1 MAVFI
6 STTPRNGLNPAH
18 WHTDCANFEDGYELD
33 QCMAM
38 KWGVDQVVIKA
49 IVLVILF
56 QVSYGLPLIE
66 SGHEEGSLL
75 PNEDIVEKKEAPPWF
90 NYLQTPVW
98 GQFGQNSERVPVNID
113 HGPDGGSVDGQ
124 PSLAT
129 SLGTINNPV
138 VDWSY
143 GTYTLGND
151 ALSTPVASLHNQIV
165 VESGAEDRCG
175 ADSLFSFIVQTGSND
190 RSYLRIIDGDDSDLA
205 WELDL
210 GETELIKTSPVLTD
224 VNNDGK
230 IEVIVGYDDA
240 SGSLNLRAYSPILN
254 CGLTGWSPGGTHLDE
269 LLWSWSDPDLAIS
282 RPSPSP
288 SISISGHRPT
298 TQLLL
303 ADTDHDGVDEILMS
317 VWNQANEEINVLAMD
332 LGTTPPTSPIWAA
345 SLDQGSHPSDP
356 AYVKTDPST
365 GYVLITTTDSST
377 GAVWLWKL
385 DGANGNEAWSPR
397 SMGNTDGDSNV
408 PHVRMPGPVVANLD
422 SDAALEVVVTIPTD
436 LGGTGNADG
445 AEYRALEVTDG
456 QTELWSVNAIDG
468 YADAPPLPVDSDG
481 DGVSDYLCWVT
492 WTMTS
497 EGLTQER
504 SGFTGCHNVN
514 QTIPTMEWSRTLDLV
529 NSDGVLNDEVAV
541 APPAILNVDG
551 QGAPELLVGYGRG
564 LHAFDGDTGSPA
576 GADSNWTQ
584 PIEMPHRTW
593 SEIVLADLNGDASYD
608 ALLGTASV
616 SNGIVDVRPLQDGR
630 AMIFDP
636 SEPDPGEDVLIT
648 AFLENSGNI
657 ATDGEFDAVLY
668 ADGTEINRFRSP
680 SLDPVAP
687 SGTGSDVSF
696 QTSWSGGLGNHEF
709 RLVLDP
715 MKNLTQAREDNDAYE
730 TTLSILPPFNATI
743 SIPSTPTRV
752 DPGGYSEVS
761 PNIISTGRESGTW
774 TLSIDGSGLPQGW
787 SWEDETPGGLQSI
800 TIGVGQSWSPVIK
813 ISAPATATGD
823 EEGRLTLTLA
833 LESDPNVTVVGVLP
847 VEANRTRGLSI
858 LGPEGLP
865 ESEGSGF
872 SGSMA
877 MAWIMVEN
885 LGNAVESQVLRT
897 WSSTEWGD
905 DLKLYDSVTGDEI
918 IGMSLEPFSKIELF
932 ASLEVPLGSQ
942 YGENVSTTLELC
954 VGQGEDLTCDDIT
967 LKFISASITIDP
979 PHRRMVPGHANYTI
993 RATIPQGTD
1002 SMNWSI
1008 SDLGMSLPG
1017 WSWSSSDSN
1026 LSIIGDKIQITGLSG
1041 TVTEAVLELEHDI
1054 ALQYVQPGFF
1064 LFRGLSDDSSEGLIS
1079 FSIEILQQHDA
1090 SLEMANPGDSNAMSN
1105 EVGVPFNSV
1114 LKMRNPGNGPD
1125 QYSLSWGAVF
1135 QDDGGAVDIDVIL
1148 ALESASLSP
1157 GELQTVPVSITLR
1170 EGTEAQRPIL
1180 ITITMVS
1187 ILNGDTVDSVAYTIS
1202 AIQDRSWSIQEITS
1216 DGQDVMNKSK
1226 LADPGSMIHLRIL
1239 AGNQG
1244 NYPDN
1249 ASLSVVTTLDGSI
1262 VDGLISPPEQTGTV
1276 STGGIAFIN
1285 TTLSIPSNLNNGSII
1300 HLTFN
1305 LIAGDGA
1312 LMASASL
1319 DYEIT
1324 RRSAWGATFGGA
1336 DLEIPL
1342 SGSLLAIDL
1351 IQLGNA
1357 ASTPYIS
1364 TQIVGQKGWIVEP
1377 PVDLGE
1383 MTPGEIRRV
1392 LLNVTPPENAVH
1404 SLTVDLILRIR
1415 DFDGAGLTEIS
1426 IPTRVEASRS
1436 FELDGNDVWH
1446 VTNDGGFPL
1455 AWIQNTGNAAT
1466 SINLSIIGLP
1476 DAWQTEGPPSMAIG
1490 TGESQ
1495 GIPISLVPPS
1505 DWDGGPFIVRIAAIN
1520 EVGVQ
1525 SELMVSVS
1533 KSNFS
1538 WSSPPVSMITKGG
1551 SGVLRIHGTGPT
1563 SEVMDIATNR
1573 QLEWDPLGFWTLPES
1588 DNMVEMGSVIVDGTD
1603 TLPYMVRVIDSTS
1616 RVPVCSLFGT
1626 YGSMGSVCLI
1636 GEGEDSPDIYGM
1648 LVDEKG
1654 RLVDSNN
1661 ISLQSGLSGYLN
1673 MSYDSWAPTPGAKT
1687 ISVRIYDEFGRLLL
1701 VKSQDIQIRHSDYW
1715 NLGIVGLELDPP
1727 SYDPDSESQGI
1738 RVLISRDGLQSYDD
1752 LECKVLLQAPGIQ
1765 ERAHSIDVAGTF
1777 APEPL
1782 IARPESL
1789 DDGVEVTVSLACEF
1803 PWDQD
1808 SEGSDNLQRI
1818 ILAGE
1823 ANSDSRSEDF
1833 RTGAISGVIV
1843 IIIGGMFILN
1853 SRSRG
1858 QQKDLEEMARKII
1871 RDREVRRQKAVEKS
1885 RPPPKVAAVVE
1896 EQPPVQ
1902 KEQLPPAPQPQV
1914 KQEADKYDDDLDDF
1928 ERRLRRLGNS

>member
-1 MAVFI
+1 
-6 STTPRNGLNPAH
+6 
-18 WHTDCANFEDGYELD
+18 
-33 QCMAM
+33 M
-38 KWGVDQVVIKA
+38 KGGVNQVAIKA
-49 IVLVILF
+49 IFLFVLF
-56 QVSYGLPLIE
+56 QVSYGLPLVE
-66 SGHEEGSLL
+66 SGHDKAVPLTYDETDER
-75 PNEDIVEKKEAPPWF
+75 KETPPWY

-98 GQFGQNSERVPVNID
+98 GQFGQNPERVPLNFD
-113 HGPDGGSVDGQ
+113 HGPDGGSVNGQ
-124 PSLAT
+124 PGLAT
-129 SLGTINNPV
+129 SLGTVNNPV

-151 ALSTPVASLHNQIV
+151 ALTTPVASLHNQMV

-175 ADSLFSFIVQTGSND
+175 ADSLFSFIVQTDSDD
-190 RSYLRIIDGDDSDLA
+190 RSYLRIIDGDDSELT

-240 SGSLNLRAYSPILN
+240 SGSLNLRAYSPILS
-254 CGLTGWSPGGTHLDE
+254 CGLTGWSPGGTHMDE

-303 ADTDHDGVDEILMS
+303 ADIDHDGVDEILMS
-317 VWNQANEEINVLAMD
+317 VWNQANEEINVLALD

-345 SLDQGSHPSDP
+345 SLDQGTHPSDP

-385 DGANGNEAWSPR
+385 NGANGNEAWSPR

-408 PHVRMPGPVVANLD
+408 PHVRMPGPIVANLD

-468 YADAPPLPVDSDG
+468 YADAPPLPVDTDEDG
-481 DGVSDYLCWVT
+481 ISDYLCWVT

-541 APPAILNVDG
+541 APPSILNIDG
-551 QGAPELLVGYGRG
+551 QDSPELLVAYGRG

-584 PIEMPHRTW
+584 PIELPHRTW

-608 ALLGTASV
+608 ALLGTVSV
-616 SNGIVDVRPLQDGR
+616 SNGIVDIRPLQDGR
-630 AMIFDP
+630 ALVFDP
-636 SEPDPGEDVLIT
+636 SEPDPGEDVMIT

-657 ATDGEFDAVLY
+657 GSDIAFDVVLY
-668 ADGTEINRFRSP
+668 ADGTEINRFRSQ
-680 SLDPVAP
+680 SLDPVPP

-696 QTSWSGGLGNHEF
+696 QTSWSGGLGNHDF

-730 TTLSILPPFNATI
+730 TTLSILSPFNATI

-752 DPGGYSEVS
+752 DPGGDSEVS

-787 SWEDETPGGLQSI
+787 SWEDQTPGGLQSI

-823 EEGRLTLTLA
+823 DEGRLTLTLA
-833 LESDPNVTVVGVLP
+833 LESDPDVTVVGILP

-865 ESEGSGF
+865 ASQGAGF

-885 LGNAVESQVLRT
+885 LGNAVESQILRT

-905 DLKLYDSVTGDEI
+905 DLKLYDSATGEEI
-918 IGMSLEPFSKIELF
+918 IGMSLQPFSRVELF
-932 ASLEVPLGSQ
+932 ASLEVPAGAQ
-942 YGENVSTTLELC
+942 NGENVSTILELC
-954 VGQGEDLTCDDIT
+954 VGQGEELTCDDIT

-993 RATIPQGTD
+993 RAAIPHETN

-1017 WSWSSSDSN
+1017 WSWSSRDSN
-1026 LSIIGDKIQITGLSG
+1026 LSIVGDKIQITGLPG
-1041 TVTEAVLELEHDI
+1041 TVTEATLELEHDI

-1064 LFRGLSDDSSEGLIS
+1064 LFRGLSDDAPERLIS

-1090 SLEMANPGDSNAMSN
+1090 SLEMADPGDSNAMSN

-1125 QYSLSWGAVF
+1125 EYSLTWSAVF
-1135 QDDGGAVDIDVIL
+1135 QDDGGVAEIGVNL

-1157 GELQTVPVSITLR
+1157 GELQTVPLSIILL

-1180 ITITMVS
+1180 ITITMAS
-1187 ILNGDTVDSVAYTIS
+1187 ILNEGTVDTVAYTIS
-1202 AIQDRSWSIQEITS
+1202 ALQDRSWSIQEITS
-1216 DGQDVMNKSK
+1216 DGQDALNKSK
-1226 LADPGSMIHLRIL
+1226 LADPGSVIHLRIL
-1239 AGNQG
+1239 AGNDG

-1249 ASLSVVTTLDGSI
+1249 ASLSVITTLDGTI
-1262 VDGLISPPEQTGTV
+1262 VNGLISPPQQTGIVPTRE
-1276 STGGIAFIN
+1276 TAFIN
-1285 TTLSIPSNLNNGSII
+1285 TTLTIPSNLNNGSVVI
-1300 HLTFN
+1300 LTFN
-1305 LIAGDGA
+1305 LIAGDGS
-1312 LMASASL
+1312 LMATANL

-1342 SGSLLAIDL
+1342 SGSLLAIDI

-1364 TQIVGQKGWIVEP
+1364 TQIIGQRGWIVEA

-1383 MTPGEIRRV
+1383 MAPGEVRRV
-1392 LLNVTPPENAVH
+1392 LLNVTPPETAVH

-1436 FELDGNDVWH
+1436 FGLDGNEVWH
-1446 VTNDGGFPL
+1446 VSNDGGFPL

-1476 DAWQTEGPPSMAIG
+1476 DAWLAQGPSSMAIG

-1495 GIPISLVPPS
+1495 GIPISLMPPAN
-1505 DWDGGPFIVRIAAIN
+1505 WDGESFIIRIAAIN

-1563 SEVMDIATNR
+1563 SEVIDIATNS

-1588 DNMVEMGSVIVDGTD
+1588 DDMLEMGSVVIDEMD
-1603 TLPYMVRVIDSTS
+1603 TLPYMIKVIDSTS

-1636 GEGEDSPDIYGM
+1636 GEGDDSVEIYGM
-1648 LVDEKG
+1648 LVDERG

-1661 ISLQSGLSGYLN
+1661 ISLQSGLPGYLN

-1701 VKSQDIQIRHSDYW
+1701 VKTQDIQIRHSDYW

-1727 SYDPDSESQGI
+1727 SYDPGAESQGI
-1738 RVLISRDGLQSYDD
+1738 RVLISRDGLQSYDG
-1752 LECKVLLQAPGIQ
+1752 LECKLLLQAPGIQ
-1765 ERAHSIDVAGTF
+1765 DRAHSIDVAGTF

-1782 IARPESL
+1782 IERPGSL

-1808 SEGSDNLQRI
+1808 SDSSDNLQRI

-1885 RPPPKVAAVVE
+1885 RPKPKVAAVVE
-1896 EQPPVQ
+1896 EQMPVQ
-1902 KEQLPPAPQPQV
+1902 EEQQSPVPQTQV
-1914 KQEADKYDDDLDDF
+1914 EQENNSDHDDLDDF

>member
-1 MAVFI
+1 
-6 STTPRNGLNPAH
+6 
-18 WHTDCANFEDGYELD
+18 
-33 QCMAM
+33 M
-38 KWGVDQVVIKA
+38 KGGVNQVAIKA
-49 IVLVILF
+49 ILLFVLF
-56 QVSYGLPLIE
+56 QVSYGLPLVE
-66 SGHEEGSLL
+66 SGHDKAVPLTYDETDER
-75 PNEDIVEKKEAPPWF
+75 KETPPWY

-98 GQFGQNSERVPVNID
+98 GQFGQNPERVPLNFD
-113 HGPDGGSVDGQ
+113 HGPDGGSVNGQ
-124 PSLAT
+124 PGLAT
-129 SLGTINNPV
+129 SLGTVNNPV

-151 ALSTPVASLHNQIV
+151 ALTTPVASLHNQMV

-175 ADSLFSFIVQTGSND
+175 ADSLFSFIVQTDSDD
-190 RSYLRIIDGDDSDLA
+190 RSYLRIIDGDDSELT

-240 SGSLNLRAYSPILN
+240 SGSLNLRAYSPILS
-254 CGLTGWSPGGTHLDE
+254 CGLTGWSPGGTHMDE

-303 ADTDHDGVDEILMS
+303 ADIDHDGVDEILMS
-317 VWNQANEEINVLAMD
+317 VWNQANEEINVLALD
-332 LGTTPPTSPIWAA
+332 LGTAPPTSPIWAA
-345 SLDQGSHPSDP
+345 SLDQGTHPSDP

-385 DGANGNEAWSPR
+385 NGANGNEAWSPR

-408 PHVRMPGPVVANLD
+408 PHVRMPGPIVANLD

-468 YADAPPLPVDSDG
+468 YADAPPLPVDTDEDG
-481 DGVSDYLCWVT
+481 ISDYLCWVT

-541 APPAILNVDG
+541 APPSILNIDG
-551 QGAPELLVGYGRG
+551 QDSPELLVAYGRG

-584 PIEMPHRTW
+584 PIELPHRTW

-608 ALLGTASV
+608 ALLGTVSV
-616 SNGIVDVRPLQDGR
+616 SNGIVDIRPLQDGR
-630 AMIFDP
+630 ALVFDP
-636 SEPDPGEDVLIT
+636 SEPDPGEDVMIT

-657 ATDGEFDAVLY
+657 GSDIAFDVVLY
-668 ADGTEINRFRSP
+668 ADGTEISRFRSQ
-680 SLDPVAP
+680 SLDPVPP

-696 QTSWSGGLGNHEF
+696 QTSWSGGLGNHDF

-730 TTLSILPPFNATI
+730 TTLSILSPFNATI

-752 DPGGYSEVS
+752 DPGGDSEVS

-787 SWEDETPGGLQSI
+787 SWEDQTPGGLQSI

-823 EEGRLTLTLA
+823 DEGRLTLTLA
-833 LESDPNVTVVGVLP
+833 LESDPDVTVVGILP

-865 ESEGSGF
+865 ASEGAGF

-885 LGNAVESQVLRT
+885 LGNAVESQILRT

-905 DLKLYDSVTGDEI
+905 DLKLYDSATGEEI
-918 IGMSLEPFSKIELF
+918 IGMSLQPFSRVELF
-932 ASLEVPLGSQ
+932 ASLEVPVGAQ
-942 YGENVSTTLELC
+942 NGENVSTILELC
-954 VGQGEDLTCDDIT
+954 VGQGEELTCDDIT

-993 RATIPQGTD
+993 RAAIPHGTN

-1017 WSWSSSDSN
+1017 WSWSSRDSN
-1026 LSIIGDKIQITGLSG
+1026 LSIVGDKIQITGLPG
-1041 TVTEAVLELEHDI
+1041 TVTEATLELEHDI
-1054 ALQYVQPGFF
+1054 ALQYVHPGFF
-1064 LFRGLSDDSSEGLIS
+1064 LFRGLSDDAPERLIS

-1090 SLEMANPGDSNAMSN
+1090 SLEMADPGDSNAMSN

-1125 QYSLSWGAVF
+1125 EYSLSWSAVF
-1135 QDDGGAVDIDVIL
+1135 QDDGGVAEIGVNL

-1157 GELQTVPVSITLR
+1157 GELQTVPLSIILL

-1180 ITITMVS
+1180 ITITMAS
-1187 ILNGDTVDSVAYTIS
+1187 ILNEGTVDTVAYTIS
-1202 AIQDRSWSIQEITS
+1202 ALQDRSWSIQEITS
-1216 DGQDVMNKSK
+1216 DGQDALNKSK
-1226 LADPGSMIHLRIL
+1226 LADPGSVIHLRIL
-1239 AGNQG
+1239 AGNDG

-1249 ASLSVVTTLDGSI
+1249 ASLSVITTLDGTI
-1262 VDGLISPPEQTGTV
+1262 VNGLISPPQQTGIVPTRE
-1276 STGGIAFIN
+1276 TALIN
-1285 TTLSIPSNLNNGSII
+1285 TTLTIPSNLNNGSILI
-1300 HLTFN
+1300 LTFN
-1305 LIAGDGA
+1305 LIAGDGS
-1312 LMASASL
+1312 LMATANL
-1319 DYEIT
+1319 DFEIT

-1342 SGSLLAIDL
+1342 SGSLLAIDI

-1364 TQIVGQKGWIVEP
+1364 TQIIGQKGWIVEA

-1383 MTPGEIRRV
+1383 MAPGEVRRV
-1392 LLNVTPPENAVH
+1392 LLNVTPPETAVH

-1436 FELDGNDVWH
+1436 FGLDGNEVWH
-1446 VTNDGGFPL
+1446 VSNDGGFPL

-1476 DAWQTEGPPSMAIG
+1476 DAWLAQGPSSMAIG

-1495 GIPISLVPPS
+1495 GIPISLMPPAN
-1505 DWDGGPFIVRIAAIN
+1505 WDGESFIIRIAAIN

-1563 SEVMDIATNR
+1563 SEVIDIATNA

-1588 DNMVEMGSVIVDGTD
+1588 DDMLEMGSVVIDETD
-1603 TLPYMVRVIDSTS
+1603 TLPYMIKVIDSTS

-1636 GEGEDSPDIYGM
+1636 GEGDDSVEIYGM
-1648 LVDEKG
+1648 LVDERG

-1661 ISLQSGLSGYLN
+1661 ISLQSGLPGYLN

-1701 VKSQDIQIRHSDYW
+1701 VKTQDIQIRHSDYW

-1727 SYDPDSESQGI
+1727 SYDPGAESQGI
-1738 RVLISRDGLQSYDD
+1738 RVLISRDGLQSYDG
-1752 LECKVLLQAPGIQ
+1752 LECKLLLQAPGIQ
-1765 ERAHSIDVAGTF
+1765 DRAHSIDVAGTF

-1782 IARPESL
+1782 IERPGSL

-1808 SEGSDNLQRI
+1808 SDSSDNLQRI

-1885 RPPPKVAAVVE
+1885 RPKPKVAAVVE
-1896 EQPPVQ
+1896 EQMPVQ
-1902 KEQLPPAPQPQV
+1902 EEQQSPVPQTQV
-1914 KQEADKYDDDLDDF
+1914 EQENNNDHDDLDDF

>member
-1 MAVFI
+1 
-6 STTPRNGLNPAH
+6 
-18 WHTDCANFEDGYELD
+18 
-33 QCMAM
+33 M
-38 KWGVDQVVIKA
+38 KGGVNQVAIKA
-49 IVLVILF
+49 IFLFVLF
-56 QVSYGLPLIE
+56 QVSYGLPLVE
-66 SGHEEGSLL
+66 SGHDKAVPLTYDETDER
-75 PNEDIVEKKEAPPWF
+75 KETPPWY

-98 GQFGQNSERVPVNID
+98 GQFGQNPERVPLNFD
-113 HGPDGGSVDGQ
+113 HGPDGGSVNGQ
-124 PSLAT
+124 PGLAT
-129 SLGTINNPV
+129 SLGTVNNPV

-151 ALSTPVASLHNQIV
+151 ALTTPVASLHNQMV

-175 ADSLFSFIVQTGSND
+175 ADSLFSFIVQTDSDD
-190 RSYLRIIDGDDSDLA
+190 RSYLRIIDGDDSELT

-240 SGSLNLRAYSPILN
+240 SGSLNLRAYSPILS
-254 CGLTGWSPGGTHLDE
+254 CGLTGWSPGGTHMDE

-303 ADTDHDGVDEILMS
+303 ADIDHDGVDEILMS
-317 VWNQANEEINVLAMD
+317 VWNQAYEEINVLALD

-345 SLDQGSHPSDP
+345 SLDQGTHPSDP

-385 DGANGNEAWSPR
+385 NGANGNEAWSPR

-408 PHVRMPGPVVANLD
+408 PHVRMPGPIVANLD

-468 YADAPPLPVDSDG
+468 YADAPPLPVDTDEDG
-481 DGVSDYLCWVT
+481 ISDYLCWVT

-541 APPAILNVDG
+541 APPSILNIDG
-551 QGAPELLVGYGRG
+551 QDSPELLVAYGRG
-564 LHAFDGDTGSPA
+564 LHAFDGDTGSSA

-584 PIEMPHRTW
+584 PIELPHRTW

-608 ALLGTASV
+608 ALLGTVSV
-616 SNGIVDVRPLQDGR
+616 SNGIVDIRPLQDGR
-630 AMIFDP
+630 ALVFDP
-636 SEPDPGEDVLIT
+636 SEPDPGEDVMIT

-657 ATDGEFDAVLY
+657 GSDIAFDVVLY
-668 ADGTEINRFRSP
+668 ADGTEINRFRSQ
-680 SLDPVAP
+680 SLDPVPP

-696 QTSWSGGLGNHEF
+696 QTSWSGGLGNHDF

-730 TTLSILPPFNATI
+730 TTLSILSPFNATI

-752 DPGGYSEVS
+752 DPGGDSEVS

-787 SWEDETPGGLQSI
+787 SWEDQTPGGLQSI

-823 EEGRLTLTLA
+823 DEGRLTLTLA
-833 LESDPNVTVVGVLP
+833 LESDPDVTVVGILP

-865 ESEGSGF
+865 ASEGAGF

-885 LGNAVESQVLRT
+885 LGNAVESQILRT

-905 DLKLYDSVTGDEI
+905 DLKLYDSATGEEI
-918 IGMSLEPFSKIELF
+918 IGMSLQPFSRVELF
-932 ASLEVPLGSQ
+932 ASLEVPVGAQ
-942 YGENVSTTLELC
+942 NGENVSTILELC
-954 VGQGEDLTCDDIT
+954 VGQGEELTCDDIT

-993 RATIPQGTD
+993 RAAIPHGTN

-1017 WSWSSSDSN
+1017 WSWSSRDSN
-1026 LSIIGDKIQITGLSG
+1026 LSIVGDKIQITGLPG
-1041 TVTEAVLELEHDI
+1041 TVTEATLELEHDI

-1064 LFRGLSDDSSEGLIS
+1064 LFRGLSDDAPERLIS

-1090 SLEMANPGDSNAMSN
+1090 SLEMADPGDSNAMSN

-1125 QYSLSWGAVF
+1125 EYSLSWSAVF
-1135 QDDGGAVDIDVIL
+1135 QDDGGVAEIGVNL

-1157 GELQTVPVSITLR
+1157 GELQTVPLSIILP
-1170 EGTEAQRPIL
+1170 EGIEAQRPIL
-1180 ITITMVS
+1180 ITITMAS
-1187 ILNGDTVDSVAYTIS
+1187 ILNEGTVDTVAYTIS
-1202 AIQDRSWSIQEITS
+1202 ALQDRSWSIQEITS
-1216 DGQDVMNKSK
+1216 DGQDALNKSK
-1226 LADPGSMIHLRIL
+1226 LADPGSVIHLRIL
-1239 AGNQG
+1239 AGNDG

-1249 ASLSVVTTLDGSI
+1249 ASLSVITTLDGTI
-1262 VDGLISPPEQTGTV
+1262 VNGLISPPQQTGIVPTRE
-1276 STGGIAFIN
+1276 TAFIN
-1285 TTLSIPSNLNNGSII
+1285 TTLTIPSNLNNGSVVI
-1300 HLTFN
+1300 LTFN
-1305 LIAGDGA
+1305 LIAGDGS
-1312 LMASASL
+1312 LMATANL

-1342 SGSLLAIDL
+1342 SGSLLAIDI

-1364 TQIVGQKGWIVEP
+1364 TQIIGQKGWIVEA

-1383 MTPGEIRRV
+1383 MAPGEVRRV
-1392 LLNVTPPENAVH
+1392 LLNVTPPETAVH

-1436 FELDGNDVWH
+1436 FRLDGNEVWH
-1446 VTNDGGFPL
+1446 VSNDGGFPL

-1476 DAWQTEGPPSMAIG
+1476 DAWLAQGPSSMAIG

-1495 GIPISLVPPS
+1495 GIPISLMPPAN
-1505 DWDGGPFIVRIAAIN
+1505 WDGESFIIRIAAIN

-1563 SEVMDIATNR
+1563 SEVIDIATNA

-1588 DNMVEMGSVIVDGTD
+1588 DDMLEMGSVVIDGMD
-1603 TLPYMVRVIDSTS
+1603 TLPYMIKVIDSTS
-1616 RVPVCSLFGT
+1616 RFPVCSLFGT

-1636 GEGEDSPDIYGM
+1636 GEGDDSVEIYGM
-1648 LVDEKG
+1648 LVDERG

-1661 ISLQSGLSGYLN
+1661 ISLQSGLPGYLN

-1701 VKSQDIQIRHSDYW
+1701 VKTQDIQIRHSDYW

-1727 SYDPDSESQGI
+1727 SYDPGAESQGI
-1738 RVLISRDGLQSYDD
+1738 RVLISRDGLQSYDG
-1752 LECKVLLQAPGIQ
+1752 LECKLLLQAPGIQ
-1765 ERAHSIDVAGTF
+1765 DRAHSIDVAGTF

-1782 IARPESL
+1782 IERPGSL

-1808 SEGSDNLQRI
+1808 SDSSDNLQRI

-1885 RPPPKVAAVVE
+1885 RPKPKVAAVVE
-1896 EQPPVQ
+1896 EQMPVQ
-1902 KEQLPPAPQPQV
+1902 EEQQSPVPQTQV
-1914 KQEADKYDDDLDDF
+1914 EQENNNDHDDLDDF

>member
-1 MAVFI
+1 
-6 STTPRNGLNPAH
+6 
-18 WHTDCANFEDGYELD
+18 
-33 QCMAM
+33 M
-38 KWGVDQVVIKA
+38 KGGVNQVAIKA
-49 IVLVILF
+49 IFLFVLF
-56 QVSYGLPLIE
+56 QVSYGLPLVE
-66 SGHEEGSLL
+66 SGHDKAVPLTYDETDER
-75 PNEDIVEKKEAPPWF
+75 KETPPWY

-98 GQFGQNSERVPVNID
+98 GQFGQNPERVPLNFD
-113 HGPDGGSVDGQ
+113 HGPDGGSVNGQ
-124 PSLAT
+124 PGLAT

-151 ALSTPVASLHNQIV
+151 ALTTPVASLHNQMV

-175 ADSLFSFIVQTGSND
+175 ADSLFSFIVQTDSDD
-190 RSYLRIIDGDDSDLA
+190 RSYLRIIDGDDSELT

-240 SGSLNLRAYSPILN
+240 SGSLNLRAYSPILS
-254 CGLTGWSPGGTHLDE
+254 CGLTGWSPGGTHMDE

-303 ADTDHDGVDEILMS
+303 ADIDHDGVDEILMS
-317 VWNQANEEINVLAMD
+317 VWNQANEEINVLALD

-345 SLDQGSHPSDP
+345 SLDQGTHPSDP

-385 DGANGNEAWSPR
+385 NGANGNEAWSPR

-408 PHVRMPGPVVANLD
+408 PHVRMPGPIVANLD

-468 YADAPPLPVDSDG
+468 YADAPPLPVDTDEDG
-481 DGVSDYLCWVT
+481 ISDYLCWVT

-541 APPAILNVDG
+541 APPSILNIDG
-551 QGAPELLVGYGRG
+551 QDSPELLVAYGRG

-584 PIEMPHRTW
+584 PIELPHRTW

-608 ALLGTASV
+608 ALLGTVSV
-616 SNGIVDVRPLQDGR
+616 SNGIVDIRPLQDGR
-630 AMIFDP
+630 ALVFDP
-636 SEPDPGEDVLIT
+636 SEPDPGEDVVIT

-657 ATDGEFDAVLY
+657 GSDISFDVVLY
-668 ADGTEINRFRSP
+668 ADGTEINRFRSQ
-680 SLDPVAP
+680 SLDPVPP
-687 SGTGSDVSF
+687 SGTGSDISF
-696 QTSWSGGLGNHEF
+696 QTSWSGGLGNHDF

-730 TTLSILPPFNATI
+730 TTLSILSPFNATI

-752 DPGGYSEVS
+752 DPGGDSEVS

-787 SWEDETPGGLQSI
+787 SWEDQTPGGLQSI

-823 EEGRLTLTLA
+823 DEGRLTLTLA
-833 LESDPNVTVVGVLP
+833 LESDPDVTVVGILP

-865 ESEGSGF
+865 ASEGAGF

-885 LGNAVESQVLRT
+885 LGNAVESQILRT

-905 DLKLYDSVTGDEI
+905 DLKLYDSATGEEI
-918 IGMSLEPFSKIELF
+918 IGMSLQPFSRVELF
-932 ASLEVPLGSQ
+932 ASLEVPAGAQ
-942 YGENVSTTLELC
+942 NGENVSTILELC
-954 VGQGEDLTCDDIT
+954 VGQGEELTCDDIT

-993 RATIPQGTD
+993 RAAIPHGTN

-1017 WSWSSSDSN
+1017 WSWSSRDSN
-1026 LSIIGDKIQITGLSG
+1026 LSIVGDKIQITGLPG
-1041 TVTEAVLELEHDI
+1041 TVTEATLELEHDI

-1064 LFRGLSDDSSEGLIS
+1064 LFRGLSDDAPERLIS

-1090 SLEMANPGDSNAMSN
+1090 SLEMADPGDSNAMSN

-1125 QYSLSWGAVF
+1125 EYSLSWSAVF
-1135 QDDGGAVDIDVIL
+1135 QDDGGVAEIGVNL

-1157 GELQTVPVSITLR
+1157 GELQTVPLSIILL

-1180 ITITMVS
+1180 ITITMAS
-1187 ILNGDTVDSVAYTIS
+1187 ILNEGTVDTVVYTIS
-1202 AIQDRSWSIQEITS
+1202 ALQDRSWSIQEITS
-1216 DGQDVMNKSK
+1216 DGQDALNKSK
-1226 LADPGSMIHLRIL
+1226 LADPGSVIHLRIL
-1239 AGNQG
+1239 AGNDG

-1249 ASLSVVTTLDGSI
+1249 ASLSVITTLDGTI
-1262 VDGLISPPEQTGTV
+1262 VNGLISPPQQTGIVPTRE
-1276 STGGIAFIN
+1276 TAFIN
-1285 TTLSIPSNLNNGSII
+1285 TTLTIPSNLNNGSVVI
-1300 HLTFN
+1300 LTFN
-1305 LIAGDGA
+1305 LIAGDGS
-1312 LMASASL
+1312 LMATANL

-1342 SGSLLAIDL
+1342 SGSLLAIDI

-1364 TQIVGQKGWIVEP
+1364 TQIIGQKGWIVEA

-1383 MTPGEIRRV
+1383 MAPGEVRRV
-1392 LLNVTPPENAVH
+1392 LLNVTPPETAVH

-1436 FELDGNDVWH
+1436 FGLDGNEVWH
-1446 VTNDGGFPL
+1446 VSNDGGFPL

-1476 DAWQTEGPPSMAIG
+1476 DAWLAQGPSSMAIG

-1495 GIPISLVPPS
+1495 GIPISLMPPAN
-1505 DWDGGPFIVRIAAIN
+1505 WDGESFIIRIAAIN

-1563 SEVMDIATNR
+1563 SEVIDIATNA

-1588 DNMVEMGSVIVDGTD
+1588 DDMLEMGSVVIDELD
-1603 TLPYMVRVIDSTS
+1603 TLPYMIKVIDSTS

-1636 GEGEDSPDIYGM
+1636 GEGDDSVEIYGM
-1648 LVDEKG
+1648 LVDERG

-1661 ISLQSGLSGYLN
+1661 ISLQSGLPGYLN

-1701 VKSQDIQIRHSDYW
+1701 VKTQDIQIRHSDYW

-1727 SYDPDSESQGI
+1727 SYDPGAESQGI
-1738 RVLISRDGLQSYDD
+1738 RVLISRDGLQSYDG
-1752 LECKVLLQAPGIQ
+1752 LECKLLLQAPGIQ
-1765 ERAHSIDVAGTF
+1765 DRAHSIDVAGTF

-1782 IARPESL
+1782 IERPGSL

-1808 SEGSDNLQRI
+1808 SDSSDNLQRI

-1871 RDREVRRQKAVEKS
+1871 RDREVRRQKALEKS
-1885 RPPPKVAAVVE
+1885 RPKPKVAAVVE
-1896 EQPPVQ
+1896 EQMPVQ
-1902 KEQLPPAPQPQV
+1902 EEQQSPVPQTQV
-1914 KQEADKYDDDLDDF
+1914 EQENNSDHDDLDDF

>member
-1 MAVFI
+1 
-6 STTPRNGLNPAH
+6 
-18 WHTDCANFEDGYELD
+18 
-33 QCMAM
+33 M
-38 KWGVDQVVIKA
+38 KGGVNQVAIKA
-49 IVLVILF
+49 IFLFVLF
-56 QVSYGLPLIE
+56 QVSYGLPLVE
-66 SGHEEGSLL
+66 SGHDKAVPLTYDETDER
-75 PNEDIVEKKEAPPWF
+75 KETPPWY
-90 NYLQTPVW
+90 NYPQTPVW
-98 GQFGQNSERVPVNID
+98 GQFGQNPERVPLNFD
-113 HGPDGGSVDGQ
+113 HGPDGGSVNGQ
-124 PSLAT
+124 PGLAT
-129 SLGTINNPV
+129 SLGTVNNPV

-151 ALSTPVASLHNQIV
+151 ALTTPVASLHNQMV

-175 ADSLFSFIVQTGSND
+175 ADSLFSFIVQTDSDD
-190 RSYLRIIDGDDSDLA
+190 RSYLRIIDGDDSELT

-240 SGSLNLRAYSPILN
+240 SGSLNLRAYSPILS
-254 CGLTGWSPGGTHLDE
+254 CGLTGWSPGGTHMDE

-303 ADTDHDGVDEILMS
+303 ADIDHDGVDEILMS
-317 VWNQANEEINVLAMD
+317 VWNQANEEINVLALD

-345 SLDQGSHPSDP
+345 SLDQGTHPSDP

-385 DGANGNEAWSPR
+385 NGANGNEAWSPR

-408 PHVRMPGPVVANLD
+408 PHVRMPGPIVANLD

-468 YADAPPLPVDSDG
+468 YADAPPLPVDTDEDG
-481 DGVSDYLCWVT
+481 ISDYLCWVT

-541 APPAILNVDG
+541 APPSILNIDG
-551 QGAPELLVGYGRG
+551 QDSPELLVAYGRG

-584 PIEMPHRTW
+584 PIELPHRTW

-608 ALLGTASV
+608 ALLGTVSV
-616 SNGIVDVRPLQDGR
+616 SNGIVDIRPLQDGR
-630 AMIFDP
+630 ALVFDP
-636 SEPDPGEDVLIT
+636 SEPDPGEDVMIT

-657 ATDGEFDAVLY
+657 GSDIAFDVVLY
-668 ADGTEINRFRSP
+668 ADGTEINRFRSQ
-680 SLDPVAP
+680 SLDPVPP

-696 QTSWSGGLGNHEF
+696 QTSWSGGLGNHDF

-730 TTLSILPPFNATI
+730 TTLSILSPFNATI

-752 DPGGYSEVS
+752 DPGGDSEVS

-787 SWEDETPGGLQSI
+787 SWEDQTPGGLQSI

-823 EEGRLTLTLA
+823 DEGRLTLTLA
-833 LESDPNVTVVGVLP
+833 LESDPDVTVVGILP

-865 ESEGSGF
+865 ASEGAGF

-885 LGNAVESQVLRT
+885 LGNAVESQILRT

-905 DLKLYDSVTGDEI
+905 DLKLYDSATGEEI
-918 IGMSLEPFSKIELF
+918 IGMSLQPFSRVELF
-932 ASLEVPLGSQ
+932 ASLEVPAGAQ
-942 YGENVSTTLELC
+942 NGENVSTILELC
-954 VGQGEDLTCDDIT
+954 VGQGEELTCDDIT

-993 RATIPQGTD
+993 RAAIPHGTN

-1017 WSWSSSDSN
+1017 WSWSSRDSN
-1026 LSIIGDKIQITGLSG
+1026 LSIVGDKIQITGLPG
-1041 TVTEAVLELEHDI
+1041 TVTEATLELEHDI

-1064 LFRGLSDDSSEGLIS
+1064 LFRGLSDDAPERLIS

-1090 SLEMANPGDSNAMSN
+1090 SLEMADPGDSNAMSN

-1125 QYSLSWGAVF
+1125 EYSLSWSAVF
-1135 QDDGGAVDIDVIL
+1135 QDDGGVAEIGVNL

-1157 GELQTVPVSITLR
+1157 GELQTVPLSIILL

-1180 ITITMVS
+1180 ITITMAS
-1187 ILNGDTVDSVAYTIS
+1187 ILNEGTVDTVAYTIS
-1202 AIQDRSWSIQEITS
+1202 ALQDRSWSIQEITS
-1216 DGQDVMNKSK
+1216 DGQDALNKSK
-1226 LADPGSMIHLRIL
+1226 LADPGSVIHLRIL
-1239 AGNQG
+1239 AGNDG

-1249 ASLSVVTTLDGSI
+1249 ASLSVITTLDGTI
-1262 VDGLISPPEQTGTV
+1262 VNGLISPPQQTGSVPTRE
-1276 STGGIAFIN
+1276 TAFIN
-1285 TTLSIPSNLNNGSII
+1285 TTLTIPSNLNNGSVVI
-1300 HLTFN
+1300 LTFN
-1305 LIAGDGA
+1305 LIAGDGS
-1312 LMASASL
+1312 LMATANL

-1342 SGSLLAIDL
+1342 SGSLLAIDI

-1364 TQIVGQKGWIVEP
+1364 TQIIGQRGWIVEA

-1383 MTPGEIRRV
+1383 MAPGEVRRV
-1392 LLNVTPPENAVH
+1392 LLNVTPPETAVH

-1436 FELDGNDVWH
+1436 FGLDGNEVWH
-1446 VTNDGGFPL
+1446 VSNDGGFPL

-1476 DAWQTEGPPSMAIG
+1476 DAWLAQGPSSMAIG

-1495 GIPISLVPPS
+1495 GIPISLMPPAN
-1505 DWDGGPFIVRIAAIN
+1505 WDGESFIIRIAAIN

-1563 SEVMDIATNR
+1563 SEVIDIATNA

-1588 DNMVEMGSVIVDGTD
+1588 DGMLEMGSVVIDGMD
-1603 TLPYMVRVIDSTS
+1603 TLPYMIKVIDSTS

-1636 GEGEDSPDIYGM
+1636 GEGDDSVEIYGM
-1648 LVDEKG
+1648 LVDERG

-1661 ISLQSGLSGYLN
+1661 ISLQSGLPGYLN

-1687 ISVRIYDEFGRLLL
+1687 VSVRIYDEFGRLLL
-1701 VKSQDIQIRHSDYW
+1701 VKTQDIQIRHSDYW

-1727 SYDPDSESQGI
+1727 SYDPGAESQGI
-1738 RVLISRDGLQSYDD
+1738 RVLISRDGLQSYDG
-1752 LECKVLLQAPGIQ
+1752 LECKLLLQAPGIQ
-1765 ERAHSIDVAGTF
+1765 DRAHSIDVAGTF

-1782 IARPESL
+1782 IERPGSL
-1789 DDGVEVTVSLACEF
+1789 DDGVEVTVSLTCEF

-1808 SEGSDNLQRI
+1808 SDSSDNLQRI

-1871 RDREVRRQKAVEKS
+1871 RDREVRRQKAVEES
-1885 RPPPKVAAVVE
+1885 RPKPKVAAVVE
-1896 EQPPVQ
+1896 EQMPVQ
-1902 KEQLPPAPQPQV
+1902 EEQQSPVPQTQV
-1914 KQEADKYDDDLDDF
+1914 EQENNNDNDDLDDF

>member
-1 MAVFI
+1 MKGGVNQVAV
-6 STTPRNGLNPAH
+6 
-18 WHTDCANFEDGYELD
+18 
-33 QCMAM
+33 
-38 KWGVDQVVIKA
+38 KA
-49 IVLVILF
+49 IFLFVLF
-56 QVSYGLPLIE
+56 QVSYGLPLVE
-66 SGHEEGSLL
+66 SGHDKAVPLTYDETDER
-75 PNEDIVEKKEAPPWF
+75 KETPPWY

-98 GQFGQNSERVPVNID
+98 GQFGQNPERVPLNFD
-113 HGPDGGSVDGQ
+113 HGPDGGSVNGQ
-124 PSLAT
+124 PGLAT
-129 SLGTINNPV
+129 SLGTVNNPV

-151 ALSTPVASLHNQIV
+151 ALTTPVASLHNQMV

-175 ADSLFSFIVQTGSND
+175 ADSLFSFIVQTDSDD
-190 RSYLRIIDGDDSDLA
+190 RSYLRIIDGDDSELT

-240 SGSLNLRAYSPILN
+240 SGSLNLRAYSPILS
-254 CGLTGWSPGGTHLDE
+254 CGLTGWSPGGTHMDE

-303 ADTDHDGVDEILMS
+303 ADIDHDGVDEILMS
-317 VWNQANEEINVLAMD
+317 VWNQANEEINVLALD

-345 SLDQGSHPSDP
+345 SLDQGTHPSDP

-385 DGANGNEAWSPR
+385 NGANGNEAWSPR

-408 PHVRMPGPVVANLD
+408 PHVRMPGPIVANLD

-468 YADAPPLPVDSDG
+468 YADAPPLPVDTDEDG
-481 DGVSDYLCWVT
+481 ISDYLCWVT

-541 APPAILNVDG
+541 APPSILNIDG
-551 QGAPELLVGYGRG
+551 QDSPELLVAYGRG

-584 PIEMPHRTW
+584 PIELPHRTW

-608 ALLGTASV
+608 ALLGTVSV
-616 SNGIVDVRPLQDGR
+616 SNGIVDIRPLQDGR
-630 AMIFDP
+630 ALVFDP
-636 SEPDPGEDVLIT
+636 SEPDPGEDVMIT

-657 ATDGEFDAVLY
+657 GSDIAFDVVLY
-668 ADGTEINRFRSP
+668 ADGTEINRFRSQ
-680 SLDPVAP
+680 SLDPVPP

-696 QTSWSGGLGNHEF
+696 QTSWSGGLGNHDF

-730 TTLSILPPFNATI
+730 TTLSILSPFNATI

-752 DPGGYSEVS
+752 DPGGDSEVS

-787 SWEDETPGGLQSI
+787 SWEDQTPGGLQSI

-823 EEGRLTLTLA
+823 DEGRLTLTLA
-833 LESDPNVTVVGVLP
+833 LESDPDVTVVGILP

-865 ESEGSGF
+865 ASEGAGF

-885 LGNAVESQVLRT
+885 LGNAVESQILRT

-905 DLKLYDSVTGDEI
+905 DLKLYDSATGEEI
-918 IGMSLEPFSKIELF
+918 IGMSLQPFSRVELF
-932 ASLEVPLGSQ
+932 ASLEVPAGAQ
-942 YGENVSTTLELC
+942 NGENVSTILELC
-954 VGQGEDLTCDDIT
+954 VGHGEELTCDDIT

-993 RATIPQGTD
+993 RAAIPHGTN

-1017 WSWSSSDSN
+1017 WSWSSRDSN
-1026 LSIIGDKIQITGLSG
+1026 LSIVGDKIQITGLPG
-1041 TVTEAVLELEHDI
+1041 TVTEATLELEHDI

-1064 LFRGLSDDSSEGLIS
+1064 LFRGLSDDAPERLIS

-1090 SLEMANPGDSNAMSN
+1090 SLEMADPGDSNAMSN

-1125 QYSLSWGAVF
+1125 EYSLSWSAVF
-1135 QDDGGAVDIDVIL
+1135 QDDGGVAEIGVNL

-1157 GELQTVPVSITLR
+1157 GELQTVPLSIILL

-1180 ITITMVS
+1180 ITITMAS
-1187 ILNGDTVDSVAYTIS
+1187 ILNEGTVDTVAYTIS
-1202 AIQDRSWSIQEITS
+1202 ALQDRSWSIQEITS
-1216 DGQDVMNKSK
+1216 DGQDALNKSK
-1226 LADPGSMIHLRIL
+1226 LADPGSVIHLRIL
-1239 AGNQG
+1239 AGNDG

-1249 ASLSVVTTLDGSI
+1249 ASLSVITTLDGTI
-1262 VDGLISPPEQTGTV
+1262 VNGFISPPQQTGIVPTRE
-1276 STGGIAFIN
+1276 TAFIN
-1285 TTLSIPSNLNNGSII
+1285 TTLTIPSNLNNGSVVI
-1300 HLTFN
+1300 LTFN
-1305 LIAGDGA
+1305 LIAGDGS
-1312 LMASASL
+1312 LMATANL

-1342 SGSLLAIDL
+1342 SGSLLAIDV

-1364 TQIVGQKGWIVEP
+1364 TQIIGQKGWIVEA

-1383 MTPGEIRRV
+1383 MAPGEVRRV
-1392 LLNVTPPENAVH
+1392 LLNVTPPETAVH

-1436 FELDGNDVWH
+1436 FGLDGNEVWH
-1446 VTNDGGFPL
+1446 VSNDGGFPL

-1476 DAWQTEGPPSMAIG
+1476 DAWLAQGPSSMAIG

-1495 GIPISLVPPS
+1495 GIPISLMPPAN
-1505 DWDGGPFIVRIAAIN
+1505 WDGESFIIRIAAIN

-1563 SEVMDIATNR
+1563 SEVIDIATNA

-1588 DNMVEMGSVIVDGTD
+1588 DDMLEMGSVVIDETD
-1603 TLPYMVRVIDSTS
+1603 TLPYMIKVIDSTS

-1636 GEGEDSPDIYGM
+1636 GEGDDSVEIYGM
-1648 LVDEKG
+1648 LVDERG

-1661 ISLQSGLSGYLN
+1661 ISLQSGLPGYLN

-1701 VKSQDIQIRHSDYW
+1701 VKTQDIQIRHSDYW

-1727 SYDPDSESQGI
+1727 SYDPGAESQGI
-1738 RVLISRDGLQSYDD
+1738 RVLISRDGLQSYDG
-1752 LECKVLLQAPGIQ
+1752 LECKLLLQAPGIQ
-1765 ERAHSIDVAGTF
+1765 DRAHSIDVAGTF

-1782 IARPESL
+1782 IERPGSL

-1808 SEGSDNLQRI
+1808 SDSSDNLQRI

-1885 RPPPKVAAVVE
+1885 RPKPKVAAVVE
-1896 EQPPVQ
+1896 EQMPVQ
-1902 KEQLPPAPQPQV
+1902 EEQQSPVPQTQV
-1914 KQEADKYDDDLDDF
+1914 EQENNYDHDDLDDF

>member
-1 MAVFI
+1 
-6 STTPRNGLNPAH
+6 
-18 WHTDCANFEDGYELD
+18 
-33 QCMAM
+33 M
-38 KWGVDQVVIKA
+38 KGGVNQVAIKA
-49 IVLVILF
+49 ILLFVLF
-56 QVSYGLPLIE
+56 QVSYGLPLVE
-66 SGHEEGSLL
+66 SGHDNAVPLTYDETDER
-75 PNEDIVEKKEAPPWF
+75 KETPPWY

-98 GQFGQNSERVPVNID
+98 GQFGQNPERVPLNFD
-113 HGPDGGSVDGQ
+113 HGPDGGSVNGQ
-124 PSLAT
+124 PGLAT
-129 SLGTINNPV
+129 SLGTVNNPV

-151 ALSTPVASLHNQIV
+151 ALTTPVASLHNQMV

-175 ADSLFSFIVQTGSND
+175 ADSLFSFIVQTDSDD
-190 RSYLRIIDGDDSDLA
+190 RSYLRIIDGDDSELT

-240 SGSLNLRAYSPILN
+240 SGSLNLRAYSPILS
-254 CGLTGWSPGGTHLDE
+254 CGLTGWSPGGTHMDE

-303 ADTDHDGVDEILMS
+303 ADIDHDGVDEILMS
-317 VWNQANEEINVLAMD
+317 VWNQANEEINVLALD

-345 SLDQGSHPSDP
+345 SLDQGTHPSDP

-385 DGANGNEAWSPR
+385 NGANGNEAWSPR

-408 PHVRMPGPVVANLD
+408 PHVRMPGPIVANLD

-468 YADAPPLPVDSDG
+468 YADAPPLPVDTDEDG
-481 DGVSDYLCWVT
+481 ISDYLCWVT

-541 APPAILNVDG
+541 APPSILNIDG
-551 QGAPELLVGYGRG
+551 QDSPELLVAYGRG

-584 PIEMPHRTW
+584 PIELPHRTW

-608 ALLGTASV
+608 ALLGTVSV
-616 SNGIVDVRPLQDGR
+616 SNGIVDIRPLQDGR
-630 AMIFDP
+630 ALVFDP
-636 SEPDPGEDVLIT
+636 SEPDPGEDVMIT

-657 ATDGEFDAVLY
+657 GSDIAFDVVLY
-668 ADGTEINRFRSP
+668 ADGTEINRFRSQ
-680 SLDPVAP
+680 SLDPVPP

-696 QTSWSGGLGNHEF
+696 QTSWSGGLGNHDF

-730 TTLSILPPFNATI
+730 TTLSILSPFNATI

-752 DPGGYSEVS
+752 DPGGDSEVS

-787 SWEDETPGGLQSI
+787 SWEDQTPGGLQSI

-813 ISAPATATGD
+813 ISAPVTATGD
-823 EEGRLTLTLA
+823 DEGRLTLTLA
-833 LESDPNVTVVGVLP
+833 LESDPDVTVVGILP

-865 ESEGSGF
+865 ASEGAGF

-885 LGNAVESQVLRT
+885 LGNAVESQILRT

-905 DLKLYDSVTGDEI
+905 DLKLYDSATGEEI
-918 IGMSLEPFSKIELF
+918 IGMSLQPFSRVELF
-932 ASLEVPLGSQ
+932 ASLEVPAGAQ
-942 YGENVSTTLELC
+942 NGENVSTILELC
-954 VGQGEDLTCDDIT
+954 VGQGEELTCDDIT

-993 RATIPQGTD
+993 RAAIPHGTN

-1017 WSWSSSDSN
+1017 WSWSSRDSN
-1026 LSIIGDKIQITGLSG
+1026 LSIIGDKIQITGLPG
-1041 TVTEAVLELEHDI
+1041 TVTEATLELEHDI
-1054 ALQYVQPGFF
+1054 ALQYVHPGFF
-1064 LFRGLSDDSSEGLIS
+1064 LFRGLSDDAPERLIS

-1090 SLEMANPGDSNAMSN
+1090 SLEMADPGDSNAMSN

-1125 QYSLSWGAVF
+1125 EYSLSWSAVF
-1135 QDDGGAVDIDVIL
+1135 QDDGGVAEIGVNL

-1157 GELQTVPVSITLR
+1157 GELQTVPLSIILL

-1180 ITITMVS
+1180 ITITMAS
-1187 ILNGDTVDSVAYTIS
+1187 ILNEGTVDAVAYTIS
-1202 AIQDRSWSIQEITS
+1202 ALQDRSWSIQEVTS
-1216 DGQDVMNKSK
+1216 DGQDALNKSK
-1226 LADPGSMIHLRIL
+1226 LADPGSVIHLRIL
-1239 AGNQG
+1239 AGNDG

-1249 ASLSVVTTLDGSI
+1249 ASLSVITTLDGTI
-1262 VDGLISPPEQTGTV
+1262 VNGFISPPQQTGIVPTRE
-1276 STGGIAFIN
+1276 TAFIN
-1285 TTLSIPSNLNNGSII
+1285 TTLTIPSNLNNGSVVI
-1300 HLTFN
+1300 LTFN
-1305 LIAGDGA
+1305 LIAGDGS
-1312 LMASASL
+1312 LMATANL

-1342 SGSLLAIDL
+1342 SGSLLAIDI

-1364 TQIVGQKGWIVEP
+1364 TQIIGQKGWIVEA

-1383 MTPGEIRRV
+1383 MAPGEVRRV
-1392 LLNVTPPENAVH
+1392 LLNVTPPETAVH

-1415 DFDGAGLTEIS
+1415 DFDGTGLTEIS

-1436 FELDGNDVWH
+1436 FGLDGNEVWH
-1446 VTNDGGFPL
+1446 VSNDGGFPL

-1476 DAWQTEGPPSMAIG
+1476 DAWLAQGPSSMAIG

-1495 GIPISLVPPS
+1495 GIPISLMPPAN
-1505 DWDGGPFIVRIAAIN
+1505 WDGESFIIRIAAIN

-1563 SEVMDIATNR
+1563 SEVIDIATNA

-1588 DNMVEMGSVIVDGTD
+1588 DDMLEMGSVVIDETD
-1603 TLPYMVRVIDSTS
+1603 TLPYMIKVIDSTS

-1636 GEGEDSPDIYGM
+1636 GEGDDSVEIYGM
-1648 LVDEKG
+1648 LVDERG

-1661 ISLQSGLSGYLN
+1661 ISLQSGLPGYLN
-1673 MSYDSWAPTPGAKT
+1673 MSYDSWGPTPGAKT

-1701 VKSQDIQIRHSDYW
+1701 VKTQDIQIRHSDYW

-1727 SYDPDSESQGI
+1727 SYDPGAESQGI
-1738 RVLISRDGLQSYDD
+1738 RVLISRDGLQSYDG
-1752 LECKVLLQAPGIQ
+1752 LECKLLLQAPGIQ
-1765 ERAHSIDVAGTF
+1765 DRAHSIDVAGTF

-1782 IARPESL
+1782 IERPGSL

-1808 SEGSDNLQRI
+1808 SDSSDNLQRI

-1885 RPPPKVAAVVE
+1885 RPKPKVAAVVE
-1896 EQPPVQ
+1896 EQMPVQ
-1902 KEQLPPAPQPQV
+1902 EEQQSPVPQTQV
-1914 KQEADKYDDDLDDF
+1914 EQENNNDHDDLDDF

>member
-1 MAVFI
+1 
-6 STTPRNGLNPAH
+6 
-18 WHTDCANFEDGYELD
+18 
-33 QCMAM
+33 M
-38 KWGVDQVVIKA
+38 KGGVNQVAIKA
-49 IVLVILF
+49 IFLFVLF
-56 QVSYGLPLIE
+56 QVSYGLPLVE
-66 SGHEEGSLL
+66 SGHDKAVPLTYDETDER
-75 PNEDIVEKKEAPPWF
+75 KETPPWY
-90 NYLQTPVW
+90 NYPQTPVW
-98 GQFGQNSERVPVNID
+98 GQFGQNPERVPLNFD
-113 HGPDGGSVDGQ
+113 HGPNGGSVNGQ
-124 PSLAT
+124 PGLAT
-129 SLGTINNPV
+129 SLGTVNNPV

-151 ALSTPVASLHNQIV
+151 ALTTPVASLHNQMV

-175 ADSLFSFIVQTGSND
+175 ADSLFSFIVQTDSDD
-190 RSYLRIIDGDDSDLA
+190 RSYLRIIDGDDSELT

-240 SGSLNLRAYSPILN
+240 SGSLNLRAYSPILS
-254 CGLTGWSPGGTHLDE
+254 CGLTGWSPGGTHMDE

-303 ADTDHDGVDEILMS
+303 ADIDHDGVDEILMS
-317 VWNQANEEINVLAMD
+317 VWNQANEEINVLALD

-345 SLDQGSHPSDP
+345 SLDQGTHPSDP

-385 DGANGNEAWSPR
+385 NGANGNEAWSPR

-408 PHVRMPGPVVANLD
+408 PHVRMPGPIVANLD

-468 YADAPPLPVDSDG
+468 YADAPPLPVDTDEDG
-481 DGVSDYLCWVT
+481 ISDYLCWVT

-541 APPAILNVDG
+541 APPSILNIDG
-551 QGAPELLVGYGRG
+551 QDSPELLVAYGRG
-564 LHAFDGDTGSPA
+564 LHAFDGDTGSSA

-584 PIEMPHRTW
+584 PIELPHRTW

-608 ALLGTASV
+608 ALLGTVSV
-616 SNGIVDVRPLQDGR
+616 SNGIVDIRPLQDGR
-630 AMIFDP
+630 ALVFDP
-636 SEPDPGEDVLIT
+636 SEPDPGEDVMIT

-657 ATDGEFDAVLY
+657 GSDIAFDVVLY
-668 ADGTEINRFRSP
+668 ADGTEINRFRSQ
-680 SLDPVAP
+680 SLDPVPP

-696 QTSWSGGLGNHEF
+696 QTSWSGGLGNHDF

-730 TTLSILPPFNATI
+730 TTLSILSPFNATI

-752 DPGGYSEVS
+752 DPGGDSEVS

-787 SWEDETPGGLQSI
+787 SWEDQTPGGLQSI

-823 EEGRLTLTLA
+823 DEGRLTLTLA
-833 LESDPNVTVVGVLP
+833 LESDPDVTVVGILP

-865 ESEGSGF
+865 ASEGAGF

-885 LGNAVESQVLRT
+885 LGNAVESQILRT

-905 DLKLYDSVTGDEI
+905 DLKLYDSATGEEI
-918 IGMSLEPFSKIELF
+918 IGMSLQPFSRVELF
-932 ASLEVPLGSQ
+932 ASLEVPVGAQ
-942 YGENVSTTLELC
+942 NGENVSTILELC
-954 VGQGEDLTCDDIT
+954 VGQGEELTCDDIT

-993 RATIPQGTD
+993 RAAIPHGTN

-1017 WSWSSSDSN
+1017 WSWSSRDSN
-1026 LSIIGDKIQITGLSG
+1026 LSIVGDKIQITGLPG
-1041 TVTEAVLELEHDI
+1041 TVTEATLELEHDI

-1064 LFRGLSDDSSEGLIS
+1064 LFRGLSDDAPERLIS

-1090 SLEMANPGDSNAMSN
+1090 SLEMADPGDSNAMSN

-1125 QYSLSWGAVF
+1125 EYSLSWSAVF
-1135 QDDGGAVDIDVIL
+1135 QDDGGVAEIGVNL

-1157 GELQTVPVSITLR
+1157 GELQTVPLSIILL

-1180 ITITMVS
+1180 ITITMAS
-1187 ILNGDTVDSVAYTIS
+1187 ILNEGTVDTVAYTIS
-1202 AIQDRSWSIQEITS
+1202 ALQDRSWSIQEITS
-1216 DGQDVMNKSK
+1216 DGQDALNKSK
-1226 LADPGSMIHLRIL
+1226 LADPGSVIHLRIL
-1239 AGNQG
+1239 AGNHG

-1249 ASLSVVTTLDGSI
+1249 ASLSVITTLDGTI
-1262 VDGLISPPEQTGTV
+1262 VNGLISPPQQTGIVPTRE
-1276 STGGIAFIN
+1276 TAFIN
-1285 TTLSIPSNLNNGSII
+1285 TTLTIPSNLNNGSVVI
-1300 HLTFN
+1300 LTFN
-1305 LIAGDGA
+1305 LIAGDGS
-1312 LMASASL
+1312 LMATANL

-1324 RRSAWGATFGGA
+1324 RRSAWGATFGSA

-1342 SGSLLAIDL
+1342 SGSSLAIDI

-1364 TQIVGQKGWIVEP
+1364 TQIIGQKGWIVEA

-1383 MTPGEIRRV
+1383 MAPGEVRRV
-1392 LLNVTPPENAVH
+1392 LLNVTPPETAVH

-1436 FELDGNDVWH
+1436 FGLDGNEVWH
-1446 VTNDGGFPL
+1446 VSNDGGFPL

-1476 DAWQTEGPPSMAIG
+1476 DAWLAQGPSSMAIG

-1495 GIPISLVPPS
+1495 GIPISLMPPAN
-1505 DWDGGPFIVRIAAIN
+1505 WDGESFIIRIAAIN

-1563 SEVMDIATNR
+1563 SKVIDIATNA

-1588 DNMVEMGSVIVDGTD
+1588 DDMLEMGSVVIDEMD
-1603 TLPYMVRVIDSTS
+1603 TLPYMIKVIDSTS

-1636 GEGEDSPDIYGM
+1636 GEGDDSVEIYGM
-1648 LVDEKG
+1648 LVDERG

-1661 ISLQSGLSGYLN
+1661 ISLQSGLPGYLN

-1701 VKSQDIQIRHSDYW
+1701 VKTQDIQIRHSDYW

-1727 SYDPDSESQGI
+1727 SYDPGAESQGI
-1738 RVLISRDGLQSYDD
+1738 RVLISRDGLQSYDG
-1752 LECKVLLQAPGIQ
+1752 LECKLLLQAPGIQ
-1765 ERAHSIDVAGTF
+1765 DRAHSIDVAGTF

-1782 IARPESL
+1782 IERPGSL

-1808 SEGSDNLQRI
+1808 SDSSDNLQRI

-1885 RPPPKVAAVVE
+1885 RPKPKVAAVVE
-1896 EQPPVQ
+1896 EQMPVQ
-1902 KEQLPPAPQPQV
+1902 EEQQSPVPQTQV
-1914 KQEADKYDDDLDDF
+1914 KQENNNDHDDLDDF

>member
-1 MAVFI
+1 
-6 STTPRNGLNPAH
+6 
-18 WHTDCANFEDGYELD
+18 
-33 QCMAM
+33 M
-38 KWGVDQVVIKA
+38 KGGVNQVAIKA
-49 IVLVILF
+49 IFLFVLF
-56 QVSYGLPLIE
+56 QVSYGLPLVE
-66 SGHEEGSLL
+66 SGHGKAVPLTYDETDER
-75 PNEDIVEKKEAPPWF
+75 KETPPWY
-90 NYLQTPVW
+90 NYPQTPVW
-98 GQFGQNSERVPVNID
+98 GQFGQNPERVPLNFD
-113 HGPDGGSVDGQ
+113 HGPDGGSVNGQ
-124 PSLAT
+124 PGLAT
-129 SLGTINNPV
+129 SLGTVNNPV

-151 ALSTPVASLHNQIV
+151 ALTTPVASLHNQMV

-175 ADSLFSFIVQTGSND
+175 ADSLFSFIVQTDSDD
-190 RSYLRIIDGDDSDLA
+190 RSYLRIIDGDDSELT

-240 SGSLNLRAYSPILN
+240 SGSLNLRAYSPILS
-254 CGLTGWSPGGTHLDE
+254 CGLTGWSPGGTHMDE

-303 ADTDHDGVDEILMS
+303 ADIDHDGVDEILMS
-317 VWNQANEEINVLAMD
+317 VWNQANEEINVLALD

-345 SLDQGSHPSDP
+345 SLDQGTHPSDP

-385 DGANGNEAWSPR
+385 NGANGNEAWSPR

-408 PHVRMPGPVVANLD
+408 PHVRMPGPIVANLD

-468 YADAPPLPVDSDG
+468 YADAPPLPVDTDEDG
-481 DGVSDYLCWVT
+481 ISDYLCWVT

-541 APPAILNVDG
+541 APPSILNIDG
-551 QGAPELLVGYGRG
+551 QDSPELLVAYGRG

-584 PIEMPHRTW
+584 PIELPHRTW

-608 ALLGTASV
+608 ALLGTVSV
-616 SNGIVDVRPLQDGR
+616 SNGIVDIRPLQDGR
-630 AMIFDP
+630 ALVFDP
-636 SEPDPGEDVLIT
+636 SEPDPGEDVMIT

-657 ATDGEFDAVLY
+657 GSDIAFDVVLY
-668 ADGTEINRFRSP
+668 ADGTEINRFRSQ
-680 SLDPVAP
+680 SLDPVPP

-696 QTSWSGGLGNHEF
+696 QTSWSGGLGNHDF

-730 TTLSILPPFNATI
+730 TTLSILSPFNATI

-752 DPGGYSEVS
+752 DPGGDSEVS

-787 SWEDETPGGLQSI
+787 NWEDQTPGGLQSI

-823 EEGRLTLTLA
+823 DEGRLTLTLA
-833 LESDPNVTVVGVLP
+833 LESDPDVTVVGILP

-865 ESEGSGF
+865 ASEGAGF

-885 LGNAVESQVLRT
+885 LGNAVESQILRT

-905 DLKLYDSVTGDEI
+905 DLKLYDSATGEEI
-918 IGMSLEPFSKIELF
+918 IGMSLQPFSRVELF
-932 ASLEVPLGSQ
+932 ASLEVPAGAQ
-942 YGENVSTTLELC
+942 NGENVSTILELC
-954 VGQGEDLTCDDIT
+954 VGQGEELTCDDIT

-993 RATIPQGTD
+993 RAAIPHGTN

-1017 WSWSSSDSN
+1017 WSWSSRDSN
-1026 LSIIGDKIQITGLSG
+1026 LSIVGDKIQITGLPG
-1041 TVTEAVLELEHDI
+1041 TVTEATLELEHDI

-1064 LFRGLSDDSSEGLIS
+1064 LFRGLSDDAPERLIS

-1090 SLEMANPGDSNAMSN
+1090 SLEMADPGDSNAMSN

-1125 QYSLSWGAVF
+1125 EYSLSWSAVF
-1135 QDDGGAVDIDVIL
+1135 QDDGGVAEIGVNL

-1157 GELQTVPVSITLR
+1157 GELQTVPLSIILL

-1180 ITITMVS
+1180 ITITMAS
-1187 ILNGDTVDSVAYTIS
+1187 ILNEGTVDTVAYTIS
-1202 AIQDRSWSIQEITS
+1202 ALQDRSWSIQEITS
-1216 DGQDVMNKSK
+1216 DGQDALNKSK
-1226 LADPGSMIHLRIL
+1226 LADPGSVIHLRIL
-1239 AGNQG
+1239 AGNDG

-1249 ASLSVVTTLDGSI
+1249 ASLSVITTLDGTI
-1262 VDGLISPPEQTGTV
+1262 VNGLISPPQQTGSVPTRE
-1276 STGGIAFIN
+1276 TAFIN
-1285 TTLSIPSNLNNGSII
+1285 TTLTIPSNLNNGSVVI
-1300 HLTFN
+1300 LTFN
-1305 LIAGDGA
+1305 LIAGDGS
-1312 LMASASL
+1312 LMATANL

-1342 SGSLLAIDL
+1342 SGSLLAIDI

-1364 TQIVGQKGWIVEP
+1364 TQIIGQRGWIVEA

-1383 MTPGEIRRV
+1383 MAPGEVRRV
-1392 LLNVTPPENAVH
+1392 LLNVTPPETAVH

-1436 FELDGNDVWH
+1436 FVLDGNEVWH
-1446 VTNDGGFPL
+1446 VSNDGGFPL

-1476 DAWQTEGPPSMAIG
+1476 DAWLAQGPSSMAIG

-1495 GIPISLVPPS
+1495 GIPISLMPPAN
-1505 DWDGGPFIVRIAAIN
+1505 WDGESFIIRIAAIN

-1563 SEVMDIATNR
+1563 SEVIDIATNA

-1588 DNMVEMGSVIVDGTD
+1588 DDMLEMGSVVIDETD
-1603 TLPYMVRVIDSTS
+1603 SLPYMIKVIDSTS

-1636 GEGEDSPDIYGM
+1636 GEGDDSVEIYGM
-1648 LVDEKG
+1648 LVDERG

-1661 ISLQSGLSGYLN
+1661 ISLQSGLPGYLN

-1701 VKSQDIQIRHSDYW
+1701 VKTQDIQIRHSDYW

-1727 SYDPDSESQGI
+1727 SYDPGAESQGI
-1738 RVLISRDGLQSYDD
+1738 RVLISRDGLQSYDG
-1752 LECKVLLQAPGIQ
+1752 LECKLLLQAPGIQ
-1765 ERAHSIDVAGTF
+1765 DRAHSIDVAGTF

-1782 IARPESL
+1782 IERPGSL

-1808 SEGSDNLQRI
+1808 SDSSDNLQRI

-1885 RPPPKVAAVVE
+1885 RPKPKVAAVVE
-1896 EQPPVQ
+1896 EQMPVQ
-1902 KEQLPPAPQPQV
+1902 EEQQSPVPQTQV
-1914 KQEADKYDDDLDDF
+1914 EQENNNDNDDLDDF

>member
-1 MAVFI
+1 
-6 STTPRNGLNPAH
+6 
-18 WHTDCANFEDGYELD
+18 
-33 QCMAM
+33 M
-38 KWGVDQVVIKA
+38 KGGVNQVAIKA
-49 IVLVILF
+49 IFLFVLF
-56 QVSYGLPLIE
+56 QVSYGLPLVE
-66 SGHEEGSLL
+66 SGHDKAVPLTYDETDER
-75 PNEDIVEKKEAPPWF
+75 KETPPWY

-98 GQFGQNSERVPVNID
+98 GQFGQNPERVPLNFD
-113 HGPDGGSVDGQ
+113 HGPDGGSVNGQ
-124 PSLAT
+124 PGLAT
-129 SLGTINNPV
+129 SLGTVNNPV

-151 ALSTPVASLHNQIV
+151 ALTTPVASLHNQMV

-175 ADSLFSFIVQTGSND
+175 ADSLFSFIVQTDSDD
-190 RSYLRIIDGDDSDLA
+190 RSYLRIIDGDDSELT

-240 SGSLNLRAYSPILN
+240 SGSLNLRAYSPILS
-254 CGLTGWSPGGTHLDE
+254 CGLTGWSPGGTHMDE
-269 LLWSWSDPDLAIS
+269 LLWSWSDPDLAIT

-303 ADTDHDGVDEILMS
+303 ADIDHDGVDEILMS
-317 VWNQANEEINVLAMD
+317 VWNQANEEINVLALD

-345 SLDQGSHPSDP
+345 SLDQGTHPSDP

-385 DGANGNEAWSPR
+385 NGANGNEAWSPR

-408 PHVRMPGPVVANLD
+408 PHVRMPGPIVANLD

-468 YADAPPLPVDSDG
+468 YADAPPLPVDTDEDG
-481 DGVSDYLCWVT
+481 ISDYLCWVT

-541 APPAILNVDG
+541 APPSILNIDG
-551 QGAPELLVGYGRG
+551 QDSPELLVAYGRG

-584 PIEMPHRTW
+584 PIELPHRTW

-608 ALLGTASV
+608 ALLGTVSV
-616 SNGIVDVRPLQDGR
+616 SNGIVDIRPLQDGR
-630 AMIFDP
+630 ALVFDP
-636 SEPDPGEDVLIT
+636 SEPDPGEDVMIT

-657 ATDGEFDAVLY
+657 GSDIAFDVVLY
-668 ADGTEINRFRSP
+668 ADGTEINRFRSQ
-680 SLDPVAP
+680 SLDPVPP

-696 QTSWSGGLGNHEF
+696 QTSWSGGLGNHDF

-730 TTLSILPPFNATI
+730 TTLSILSPFNATI

-752 DPGGYSEVS
+752 DPGGDSEVS

-787 SWEDETPGGLQSI
+787 SWEDQTPGGLQSI

-823 EEGRLTLTLA
+823 DEGRLTLTLA
-833 LESDPNVTVVGVLP
+833 LESDPDVTVVGILP

-865 ESEGSGF
+865 ASEGAGF

-885 LGNAVESQVLRT
+885 LGNAVESQILRT

-905 DLKLYDSVTGDEI
+905 DLKLYDSATGEEI
-918 IGMSLEPFSKIELF
+918 IGMSLQPFSRVELF
-932 ASLEVPLGSQ
+932 ASLEVPAGAQ
-942 YGENVSTTLELC
+942 NGENVSTILELC
-954 VGQGEDLTCDDIT
+954 VGQGEELTCDDIT

-993 RATIPQGTD
+993 RAAIPHGTN

-1017 WSWSSSDSN
+1017 WSWSSRDSN
-1026 LSIIGDKIQITGLSG
+1026 LSIVGDKIQITGLPG
-1041 TVTEAVLELEHDI
+1041 TVTEATLELEHDI

-1064 LFRGLSDDSSEGLIS
+1064 LFRGLSDDAPERLIS

-1090 SLEMANPGDSNAMSN
+1090 SLEMADPGDSNAMSN

-1125 QYSLSWGAVF
+1125 EYSLSWSAVF
-1135 QDDGGAVDIDVIL
+1135 QDDGGVAEIGVNL

-1157 GELQTVPVSITLR
+1157 GELQTVPLSIILL

-1180 ITITMVS
+1180 ITITMAS
-1187 ILNGDTVDSVAYTIS
+1187 ILNEGTVDTVAYTIS
-1202 AIQDRSWSIQEITS
+1202 ALQDRSWSIQEITS
-1216 DGQDVMNKSK
+1216 DGQDALNKSK
-1226 LADPGSMIHLRIL
+1226 LADPGSVINLRIL
-1239 AGNQG
+1239 AGNDG

-1249 ASLSVVTTLDGSI
+1249 ASLSVITTLDGTI
-1262 VDGLISPPEQTGTV
+1262 VNGLISPPQQTGSVPTRE
-1276 STGGIAFIN
+1276 TAFIN
-1285 TTLSIPSNLNNGSII
+1285 TTLTIPSNLNNGSVVI
-1300 HLTFN
+1300 LTFN
-1305 LIAGDGA
+1305 LIAGDGS
-1312 LMASASL
+1312 LMATANL

-1342 SGSLLAIDL
+1342 SGSLLAIDI

-1364 TQIVGQKGWIVEP
+1364 TQIIGQRGWIVEA

-1383 MTPGEIRRV
+1383 MAPGEVRRV
-1392 LLNVTPPENAVH
+1392 LLNVTPPETAVH

-1436 FELDGNDVWH
+1436 FVLDGNEVWH
-1446 VTNDGGFPL
+1446 VSNDGGFPL

-1476 DAWQTEGPPSMAIG
+1476 DAWLAQGPSSMAIG

-1495 GIPISLVPPS
+1495 GIPISLMPPAN
-1505 DWDGGPFIVRIAAIN
+1505 WDGESFIIRIAAIN

-1563 SEVMDIATNR
+1563 SEVIDIATNA

-1588 DNMVEMGSVIVDGTD
+1588 DDMLEMGSVFIDGMD
-1603 TLPYMVRVIDSTS
+1603 TLPYMIKVIDSTS

-1636 GEGEDSPDIYGM
+1636 GEGDDSVEIYGM
-1648 LVDEKG
+1648 LVDERG

-1661 ISLQSGLSGYLN
+1661 ISLQSGLPGYLN

-1701 VKSQDIQIRHSDYW
+1701 VKTQDIQIRHSDYW

-1727 SYDPDSESQGI
+1727 SYDPGAESQGI
-1738 RVLISRDGLQSYDD
+1738 RVLISRDGLQSYDG
-1752 LECKVLLQAPGIQ
+1752 LECKLLLQAPGIQ
-1765 ERAHSIDVAGTF
+1765 DRAHSIDVAGTF

-1782 IARPESL
+1782 IERPGSL

-1808 SEGSDNLQRI
+1808 SDSSDNLQRI

-1885 RPPPKVAAVVE
+1885 RPKPKVAAVVE
-1896 EQPPVQ
+1896 EQMPVQ
-1902 KEQLPPAPQPQV
+1902 EEQQSPVPQTQV
-1914 KQEADKYDDDLDDF
+1914 EQENNNDNDDLDDF

>member
-1 MAVFI
+1 
-6 STTPRNGLNPAH
+6 
-18 WHTDCANFEDGYELD
+18 
-33 QCMAM
+33 M
-38 KWGVDQVVIKA
+38 KGGVNQVAIKA
-49 IVLVILF
+49 IFLFVLF
-56 QVSYGLPLIE
+56 QVSYGLPLVE
-66 SGHEEGSLL
+66 SGHDKAVPLTYDETDER
-75 PNEDIVEKKEAPPWF
+75 KETPPWY

-98 GQFGQNSERVPVNID
+98 GQFGQNPERVPLNFD
-113 HGPDGGSVDGQ
+113 HGPDGGSVNGQ
-124 PSLAT
+124 PGLAT
-129 SLGTINNPV
+129 TLGTVNNPV

-151 ALSTPVASLHNQIV
+151 ALTTPVASLHNQMV
-165 VESGAEDRCG
+165 VEIGAEDRCG
-175 ADSLFSFIVQTGSND
+175 ADSLFSFIVQTDSDD
-190 RSYLRIIDGDDSDLA
+190 RSYLRIIDGDDSELT

-240 SGSLNLRAYSPILN
+240 SGSLNLRAYSPILS
-254 CGLTGWSPGGTHLDE
+254 CGLTGWSPGGTHMDE

-303 ADTDHDGVDEILMS
+303 ADIDHDGVDEILMS
-317 VWNQANEEINVLAMD
+317 VWNQANEEINVLALD
-332 LGTTPPTSPIWAA
+332 LGTAPPTSPIWAA
-345 SLDQGSHPSDP
+345 SLDQGTHPSDP

-385 DGANGNEAWSPR
+385 NGANGNEAWSPR

-408 PHVRMPGPVVANLD
+408 PHVRMPGPIVTNLD

-468 YADAPPLPVDSDG
+468 YADAPPLPVDTDEDG
-481 DGVSDYLCWVT
+481 ISDYLCWVT

-504 SGFTGCHNVN
+504 SGFTGCHDVN

-541 APPAILNVDG
+541 APPSILNIDG
-551 QGAPELLVGYGRG
+551 QDSPELLVAYGRG

-584 PIEMPHRTW
+584 PIELPHRTW

-608 ALLGTASV
+608 ALLGTVSV
-616 SNGIVDVRPLQDGR
+616 SNGIVDIRPLQDGR
-630 AMIFDP
+630 ALVFDP
-636 SEPDPGEDVLIT
+636 SEPDPGEDVMIT

-657 ATDGEFDAVLY
+657 GSDIAFDVVLY
-668 ADGTEINRFRSP
+668 ADGTEINRFRSQ
-680 SLDPVAP
+680 SLDPVPP

-696 QTSWSGGLGNHEF
+696 QTSWSGGLGNHDF

-730 TTLSILPPFNATI
+730 TTLSILSPFNATI

-752 DPGGYSEVS
+752 DPGGDSEVS

-787 SWEDETPGGLQSI
+787 SWEDQTPGGLQSI

-823 EEGRLTLTLA
+823 DEGRLTLTLA
-833 LESDPNVTVVGVLP
+833 LESDPDVTVVGILP

-865 ESEGSGF
+865 ASEGAGF

-885 LGNAVESQVLRT
+885 LGNAVESQILRT

-905 DLKLYDSVTGDEI
+905 DLKLYDSATGEEI
-918 IGMSLEPFSKIELF
+918 IGMSLQPFSRVELF
-932 ASLEVPLGSQ
+932 ASLEVPVGAQ
-942 YGENVSTTLELC
+942 NGENVSTILELC
-954 VGQGEDLTCDDIT
+954 VGQGEELTCDDIT

-993 RATIPQGTD
+993 RAAIPHGTN

-1017 WSWSSSDSN
+1017 WSWSSRDSN
-1026 LSIIGDKIQITGLSG
+1026 LSIVGDKIQITGLPG
-1041 TVTEAVLELEHDI
+1041 TVTEATLELEHDI

-1064 LFRGLSDDSSEGLIS
+1064 LFRGLSDDAPERLIS

-1090 SLEMANPGDSNAMSN
+1090 SLEMADPGDSNAMSN

-1125 QYSLSWGAVF
+1125 EYSLSWSAVF
-1135 QDDGGAVDIDVIL
+1135 QDDGGVAEIGVNL

-1157 GELQTVPVSITLR
+1157 GELQTVPLSIILL

-1180 ITITMVS
+1180 ITITMAS
-1187 ILNGDTVDSVAYTIS
+1187 ILNEGTVDTVAYTIS
-1202 AIQDRSWSIQEITS
+1202 ALQDRSWSIQEITS
-1216 DGQDVMNKSK
+1216 DGQDALNKSK
-1226 LADPGSMIHLRIL
+1226 LADPGSVIHLRIL
-1239 AGNQG
+1239 AGNDG

-1249 ASLSVVTTLDGSI
+1249 ASLSVITTLDGTI
-1262 VDGLISPPEQTGTV
+1262 VNGFISPPQQTGIVPTRE
-1276 STGGIAFIN
+1276 TAFIN
-1285 TTLSIPSNLNNGSII
+1285 TTLTIPSNLNNGSVVI
-1300 HLTFN
+1300 LTFN
-1305 LIAGDGA
+1305 LIAGDGS
-1312 LMASASL
+1312 LMATANL

-1342 SGSLLAIDL
+1342 SGSLLAIDI

-1364 TQIVGQKGWIVEP
+1364 TQIIGQKGWIVEA

-1383 MTPGEIRRV
+1383 MAPGEVRRV
-1392 LLNVTPPENAVH
+1392 LLNVTPPETAVH

-1436 FELDGNDVWH
+1436 FGLDGNEVWH
-1446 VTNDGGFPL
+1446 VSNDGGFPL

-1476 DAWQTEGPPSMAIG
+1476 DAWLAQGPSSMAIG

-1495 GIPISLVPPS
+1495 GIPISLIPPAN
-1505 DWDGGPFIVRIAAIN
+1505 WDGESFIIRIAAIN

-1563 SEVMDIATNR
+1563 SEVIDIATNA

-1588 DNMVEMGSVIVDGTD
+1588 DGMLEMGSVVIDETD
-1603 TLPYMVRVIDSTS
+1603 TLPYMIKVIDSTS
-1616 RVPVCSLFGT
+1616 RAPVCSLFGT

-1636 GEGEDSPDIYGM
+1636 GEGDDSVEIYGM
-1648 LVDEKG
+1648 LVDERG

-1661 ISLQSGLSGYLN
+1661 ISLQSGLPGYLN

-1701 VKSQDIQIRHSDYW
+1701 VKTQDIQIRHSDYW

-1727 SYDPDSESQGI
+1727 SYDPGAESQGI
-1738 RVLISRDGLQSYDD
+1738 RVLISRDGLQSYDG
-1752 LECKVLLQAPGIQ
+1752 LECKLLLQAPGIQ
-1765 ERAHSIDVAGTF
+1765 DRAHSIDVAGTF

-1782 IARPESL
+1782 IERPGSL

-1808 SEGSDNLQRI
+1808 SDSSDNLQRI

-1885 RPPPKVAAVVE
+1885 RPKPKVAAVVE
-1896 EQPPVQ
+1896 EQMPVQ
-1902 KEQLPPAPQPQV
+1902 EEQQSPVPQTQV
-1914 KQEADKYDDDLDDF
+1914 EQENNNDHDDLDDF

>member
-1 MAVFI
+1 
-6 STTPRNGLNPAH
+6 
-18 WHTDCANFEDGYELD
+18 
-33 QCMAM
+33 M
-38 KWGVDQVVIKA
+38 KGGVNQVAIKA
-49 IVLVILF
+49 IFLFVLF
-56 QVSYGLPLIE
+56 QVSYGLPLVE
-66 SGHEEGSLL
+66 SGHDKAVPLTYDETDER
-75 PNEDIVEKKEAPPWF
+75 KETPPWY

-98 GQFGQNSERVPVNID
+98 GQFGQNPERVPLNFD
-113 HGPDGGSVDGQ
+113 HGPDGGSVNGQ
-124 PSLAT
+124 PGLAT
-129 SLGTINNPV
+129 SLGTVNNPV

-151 ALSTPVASLHNQIV
+151 ALTTPVASLHNQMV

-175 ADSLFSFIVQTGSND
+175 ADSLFSFIVQTDSDD
-190 RSYLRIIDGDDSDLA
+190 RSYLRIIDGDDSELT

-240 SGSLNLRAYSPILN
+240 SGSLNLRAYSPILS
-254 CGLTGWSPGGTHLDE
+254 CGLTGWSPGGTHMDE

-303 ADTDHDGVDEILMS
+303 ADIDHDGVDEILMS
-317 VWNQANEEINVLAMD
+317 VWNQANEEINVLALD

-345 SLDQGSHPSDP
+345 SLDQGTHPSDP

-385 DGANGNEAWSPR
+385 NGANGNEAWSPR

-408 PHVRMPGPVVANLD
+408 PHVRMPGPIVANLD

-468 YADAPPLPVDSDG
+468 YADAPPLPVDTDEDG
-481 DGVSDYLCWVT
+481 ISDYLCWVT

-541 APPAILNVDG
+541 APPSILNIDG
-551 QGAPELLVGYGRG
+551 QDSPELLVAYGRG
-564 LHAFDGDTGSPA
+564 LHAFDGDTGSSA

-584 PIEMPHRTW
+584 PIELPHRTW

-608 ALLGTASV
+608 ALLGTVSV
-616 SNGIVDVRPLQDGR
+616 SNGIVDIRPLQDGR
-630 AMIFDP
+630 ALVFDP
-636 SEPDPGEDVLIT
+636 SEPDPGEDVMIT

-657 ATDGEFDAVLY
+657 GSDIAFDVVLY
-668 ADGTEINRFRSP
+668 ADGTEINRFRSQ
-680 SLDPVAP
+680 SLDPVPP

-696 QTSWSGGLGNHEF
+696 QTSWSGGLGNHDF

-730 TTLSILPPFNATI
+730 TTLSILSPFNATI

-752 DPGGYSEVS
+752 DPGGDSEVS

-787 SWEDETPGGLQSI
+787 SWEDQTPGGLQSI

-823 EEGRLTLTLA
+823 DEGRLTLTLA
-833 LESDPNVTVVGVLP
+833 LESDPDVTVVGILP

-865 ESEGSGF
+865 ASEGAGF

-885 LGNAVESQVLRT
+885 LGNAVESQILRT

-905 DLKLYDSVTGDEI
+905 DLKLYDSATGEEI
-918 IGMSLEPFSKIELF
+918 IGMSLQPFSRVELF
-932 ASLEVPLGSQ
+932 ASLEVPVGAQ
-942 YGENVSTTLELC
+942 NGENVSTILELC
-954 VGQGEDLTCDDIT
+954 VGQGEELTCDDIT

-993 RATIPQGTD
+993 RAAIPHGTN

-1017 WSWSSSDSN
+1017 WSWSSRDSN
-1026 LSIIGDKIQITGLSG
+1026 LSIVGDKIQITGLPG
-1041 TVTEAVLELEHDI
+1041 TVTEATLELEHDI

-1064 LFRGLSDDSSEGLIS
+1064 LFRGLSDDAPERLIS

-1090 SLEMANPGDSNAMSN
+1090 SLEMADPGDSNAMSN

-1125 QYSLSWGAVF
+1125 EYSLSWSAVF
-1135 QDDGGAVDIDVIL
+1135 QDDGGVAEIGVNL

-1157 GELQTVPVSITLR
+1157 GELQTVPLSIILL

-1180 ITITMVS
+1180 ITITMAS
-1187 ILNGDTVDSVAYTIS
+1187 ILNEGTVDTVAYTIS
-1202 AIQDRSWSIQEITS
+1202 ALQDRSWSIQEITS
-1216 DGQDVMNKSK
+1216 DGQDALNKSK
-1226 LADPGSMIHLRIL
+1226 LADPGSVIHLRIL
-1239 AGNQG
+1239 AGNDG

-1249 ASLSVVTTLDGSI
+1249 ASLSVITTLDGTI
-1262 VDGLISPPEQTGTV
+1262 VNGLISPPQQTGIVPTRE
-1276 STGGIAFIN
+1276 TAFIN
-1285 TTLSIPSNLNNGSII
+1285 TTLTIPSNLNNGSVVI
-1300 HLTFN
+1300 LTFN
-1305 LIAGDGA
+1305 LIAGDGS
-1312 LMASASL
+1312 LMATANL

-1342 SGSLLAIDL
+1342 SGSLLAIDI

-1364 TQIVGQKGWIVEP
+1364 TQIIGQKGWIVEA

-1383 MTPGEIRRV
+1383 MAPGEVRRV
-1392 LLNVTPPENAVH
+1392 LLNVTPPETAVH

-1436 FELDGNDVWH
+1436 FGLDGNEVWH
-1446 VTNDGGFPL
+1446 VSNDGGFPL

-1476 DAWQTEGPPSMAIG
+1476 DAWLAQGPSSMAIG

-1495 GIPISLVPPS
+1495 GIPISLMPPAN
-1505 DWDGGPFIVRIAAIN
+1505 WDGESFIIRIAAIN

-1563 SEVMDIATNR
+1563 SEVIDIATNA

-1588 DNMVEMGSVIVDGTD
+1588 DDMLEMGSVVIDEMD
-1603 TLPYMVRVIDSTS
+1603 TLPYMIKVIDSTS

-1636 GEGEDSPDIYGM
+1636 GEGDDSVEIYGM
-1648 LVDEKG
+1648 LVDERG

-1661 ISLQSGLSGYLN
+1661 ISLQSGLPGYLN

-1701 VKSQDIQIRHSDYW
+1701 VKTQDIQIRHSDYW

-1727 SYDPDSESQGI
+1727 SYDPGAESQGI
-1738 RVLISRDGLQSYDD
+1738 RVLISRDGLQSYDG
-1752 LECKVLLQAPGIQ
+1752 LECKLLLQAPGIQ
-1765 ERAHSIDVAGTF
+1765 DRAHSIDVAGTF

-1782 IARPESL
+1782 IERPGSL

-1808 SEGSDNLQRI
+1808 SDSSDNLQRI

-1885 RPPPKVAAVVE
+1885 RPKPKVAAVVE
-1896 EQPPVQ
+1896 EQMPVQ
-1902 KEQLPPAPQPQV
+1902 EEQQSPVPQTQV
-1914 KQEADKYDDDLDDF
+1914 EQENNSDHDDLDDF

>member
-1 MAVFI
+1 
-6 STTPRNGLNPAH
+6 
-18 WHTDCANFEDGYELD
+18 
-33 QCMAM
+33 M
-38 KWGVDQVVIKA
+38 KGGVNQVAIKA
-49 IVLVILF
+49 IFLFVLF
-56 QVSYGLPLIE
+56 QVSYGLPLVE
-66 SGHEEGSLL
+66 SGHDKAVPLTYDETDER
-75 PNEDIVEKKEAPPWF
+75 KETPPWY

-98 GQFGQNSERVPVNID
+98 GQFGQNPERVPLNFD
-113 HGPDGGSVDGQ
+113 HGPDGGSVNGQ
-124 PSLAT
+124 PGLAT
-129 SLGTINNPV
+129 SLGTVNNPV

-151 ALSTPVASLHNQIV
+151 ALTTPVASLHNQMV

-175 ADSLFSFIVQTGSND
+175 ADSLFSFIVQTDSDD
-190 RSYLRIIDGDDSDLA
+190 RSYLRIIDGDDSELT

-240 SGSLNLRAYSPILN
+240 SGSLNLRAYSPILS
-254 CGLTGWSPGGTHLDE
+254 CGLTGWSPGGTHMDE

-303 ADTDHDGVDEILMS
+303 ADIDHDGVDEILMS
-317 VWNQANEEINVLAMD
+317 VWNQAYEEINVLALD

-345 SLDQGSHPSDP
+345 SLDQGTHPSDP

-385 DGANGNEAWSPR
+385 NGANGNEAWSPR

-408 PHVRMPGPVVANLD
+408 PHVRMPGPIVANLD

-468 YADAPPLPVDSDG
+468 YADAPPLPVDTDEDG
-481 DGVSDYLCWVT
+481 ISDYLCWVT

-541 APPAILNVDG
+541 APPSILNIDG
-551 QGAPELLVGYGRG
+551 QDSPELLVAYGRG
-564 LHAFDGDTGSPA
+564 LHAFDGDTGSSA

-584 PIEMPHRTW
+584 PIELPHRTW

-608 ALLGTASV
+608 ALLGTVSV
-616 SNGIVDVRPLQDGR
+616 SNGIVDIRPLQDGR
-630 AMIFDP
+630 ALVFDP
-636 SEPDPGEDVLIT
+636 SEPDPGEDVMIT

-657 ATDGEFDAVLY
+657 GSDIAFDVVLY
-668 ADGTEINRFRSP
+668 ADGTEINRFRSQ
-680 SLDPVAP
+680 SLDPVPP

-696 QTSWSGGLGNHEF
+696 QTSWSGGLGNHDF

-730 TTLSILPPFNATI
+730 TTLSILSPFNATI

-752 DPGGYSEVS
+752 DPGGDSEVS

-787 SWEDETPGGLQSI
+787 SWEDQTPGGLQSI

-823 EEGRLTLTLA
+823 DEGRLTLTLA
-833 LESDPNVTVVGVLP
+833 LESDPDVTVVGILP

-865 ESEGSGF
+865 ASEGAGF

-885 LGNAVESQVLRT
+885 LGNAVESQILRT

-905 DLKLYDSVTGDEI
+905 DLKLYDSATGEEI
-918 IGMSLEPFSKIELF
+918 IGMSLQPFSRVELF
-932 ASLEVPLGSQ
+932 ASLEVPVGAQ
-942 YGENVSTTLELC
+942 NGENVSTILELC
-954 VGQGEDLTCDDIT
+954 VGQGEELTCDDIT

-993 RATIPQGTD
+993 RAAIPHGTN

-1017 WSWSSSDSN
+1017 WSWSSRDSN
-1026 LSIIGDKIQITGLSG
+1026 LSIVGDKIQITGLPG
-1041 TVTEAVLELEHDI
+1041 TVTEATLELEHDI

-1064 LFRGLSDDSSEGLIS
+1064 LFRGLSDDAPERLIS

-1090 SLEMANPGDSNAMSN
+1090 SLEMADPGDSNAMSN

-1125 QYSLSWGAVF
+1125 EYSLSWSAVF
-1135 QDDGGAVDIDVIL
+1135 QDDGGVAEIGVNL

-1157 GELQTVPVSITLR
+1157 GELQTVPLSIILL

-1180 ITITMVS
+1180 ITITMAS
-1187 ILNGDTVDSVAYTIS
+1187 ILNEGTVDTVAYTIS
-1202 AIQDRSWSIQEITS
+1202 ALQDRSWSIQEITS
-1216 DGQDVMNKSK
+1216 DGQDALNKSK
-1226 LADPGSMIHLRIL
+1226 LADPGSVIHLRIL
-1239 AGNQG
+1239 AGNDG

-1249 ASLSVVTTLDGSI
+1249 ASLSVITTLDGTI
-1262 VDGLISPPEQTGTV
+1262 VNGLISPPQQTGIVPTRE
-1276 STGGIAFIN
+1276 TAFIN
-1285 TTLSIPSNLNNGSII
+1285 TTLTIPSNLNNGSVVN
-1300 HLTFN
+1300 LTFN
-1305 LIAGDGA
+1305 LIAGDGS
-1312 LMASASL
+1312 LMATANL

-1342 SGSLLAIDL
+1342 SGSLLAIDI

-1364 TQIVGQKGWIVEP
+1364 TQIIGQKGWIVEA

-1383 MTPGEIRRV
+1383 MAPGEVRRV
-1392 LLNVTPPENAVH
+1392 LLNVTPPETAVH

-1436 FELDGNDVWH
+1436 FGLDGNEVWH
-1446 VTNDGGFPL
+1446 VSNDGGFPL

-1476 DAWQTEGPPSMAIG
+1476 DAWLAQGPSSMAIG

-1495 GIPISLVPPS
+1495 GIPISLMPPAN
-1505 DWDGGPFIVRIAAIN
+1505 WDGESFIIRIAAIN

-1563 SEVMDIATNR
+1563 SEVIDIATNA

-1588 DNMVEMGSVIVDGTD
+1588 DDMLEMGSVVIDDMD
-1603 TLPYMVRVIDSTS
+1603 TLPYMIKVIDSTS

-1636 GEGEDSPDIYGM
+1636 GEGDDSVEIYGM
-1648 LVDEKG
+1648 LVDERG

-1661 ISLQSGLSGYLN
+1661 ISLQSGLPGYLN

-1701 VKSQDIQIRHSDYW
+1701 VKTQDIQIRHSDYW

-1727 SYDPDSESQGI
+1727 SYDPGAESQGI
-1738 RVLISRDGLQSYDD
+1738 RVLISRDGLQSYDG
-1752 LECKVLLQAPGIQ
+1752 LECKLLLQAPGIQ
-1765 ERAHSIDVAGTF
+1765 DRAHSIDVAGTF

-1782 IARPESL
+1782 IERPGSL

-1808 SEGSDNLQRI
+1808 SDSSDNLQRI

-1885 RPPPKVAAVVE
+1885 RPKPKVAAVVE
-1896 EQPPVQ
+1896 EQMPVQ
-1902 KEQLPPAPQPQV
+1902 EEQQSPVPQTQV
-1914 KQEADKYDDDLDDF
+1914 KQENNNDHDDLDDF

>member
-1 MAVFI
+1 
-6 STTPRNGLNPAH
+6 
-18 WHTDCANFEDGYELD
+18 
-33 QCMAM
+33 M
-38 KWGVDQVVIKA
+38 KGGVNQVAIKA
-49 IVLVILF
+49 IFLFVLF
-56 QVSYGLPLIE
+56 QVSYGLPLVE
-66 SGHEEGSLL
+66 SGHDKAVPLTYDETDER
-75 PNEDIVEKKEAPPWF
+75 KETPPWY

-98 GQFGQNSERVPVNID
+98 GQFGQNPERVPLNFD
-113 HGPDGGSVDGQ
+113 HGPNGGSVNGQ
-124 PSLAT
+124 PGLAT

-151 ALSTPVASLHNQIV
+151 ALTTPVASLHNQMV

-175 ADSLFSFIVQTGSND
+175 ADSLFSFIVQTDSDD
-190 RSYLRIIDGDDSDLA
+190 RSYLRIIDGDDSELT

-240 SGSLNLRAYSPILN
+240 SGSLNLRAYSPILS
-254 CGLTGWSPGGTHLDE
+254 CGLTGWSPGGTHMDE

-303 ADTDHDGVDEILMS
+303 ADIDHDGVDEILMS
-317 VWNQANEEINVLAMD
+317 VWNQANEEINVLALD

-345 SLDQGSHPSDP
+345 SLDQGTHPSDP
-356 AYVKTDPST
+356 AYVETDPST

-385 DGANGNEAWSPR
+385 NGANGNEAWSPR

-408 PHVRMPGPVVANLD
+408 PHVRMPGPIVANLD

-468 YADAPPLPVDSDG
+468 YADAPPLPVDTDEDG
-481 DGVSDYLCWVT
+481 ISDYLCWVT

-541 APPAILNVDG
+541 APPSILNIDG
-551 QGAPELLVGYGRG
+551 QDSPELLVAYGRG

-584 PIEMPHRTW
+584 PIELPHRTW

-608 ALLGTASV
+608 ALLGTVSV
-616 SNGIVDVRPLQDGR
+616 SNGIVDIRPLQDGR
-630 AMIFDP
+630 ALVFDP
-636 SEPDPGEDVLIT
+636 SEPDPGEDVVIT

-657 ATDGEFDAVLY
+657 GSDISFDVVLY
-668 ADGTEINRFRSP
+668 ADGTEINRFRSQ
-680 SLDPVAP
+680 SLDPVPP

-696 QTSWSGGLGNHEF
+696 QTSWSGGLGNHDF

-730 TTLSILPPFNATI
+730 TTLSILSPFNATI

-752 DPGGYSEVS
+752 DPGGDSEVS

-787 SWEDETPGGLQSI
+787 SWEDQTPGGLQSI

-823 EEGRLTLTLA
+823 DEGRLTLTLA
-833 LESDPNVTVVGVLP
+833 LESDPDVTVVGILP

-865 ESEGSGF
+865 ASEGAGF

-885 LGNAVESQVLRT
+885 LGNAVESQILRT

-905 DLKLYDSVTGDEI
+905 DLKLYDSATGEEI
-918 IGMSLEPFSKIELF
+918 IGMSLQPFSRVELF
-932 ASLEVPLGSQ
+932 ASLEVPAGAQ
-942 YGENVSTTLELC
+942 NGENVSTILELC
-954 VGQGEDLTCDDIT
+954 VGQGEELTCDDIT

-993 RATIPQGTD
+993 RAAIPHGTN

-1017 WSWSSSDSN
+1017 WSWSSRDSN
-1026 LSIIGDKIQITGLSG
+1026 LSIVGDKIQITGLPG
-1041 TVTEAVLELEHDI
+1041 TVTEATLELEHDI

-1064 LFRGLSDDSSEGLIS
+1064 LFRGLSDDAPERLIS

-1090 SLEMANPGDSNAMSN
+1090 SLEMADPGDSNAMSN

-1125 QYSLSWGAVF
+1125 EYSLSWSAVF
-1135 QDDGGAVDIDVIL
+1135 QDDGGVAEIGVNL

-1157 GELQTVPVSITLR
+1157 GELQTVPLSIILL

-1180 ITITMVS
+1180 ITITMAS
-1187 ILNGDTVDSVAYTIS
+1187 ILNEGTVDTVAYTIS
-1202 AIQDRSWSIQEITS
+1202 ALQDRSWSIQEITS
-1216 DGQDVMNKSK
+1216 DGQDALNKSK
-1226 LADPGSMIHLRIL
+1226 LADPGSVIHLRIL
-1239 AGNQG
+1239 AGNDG

-1249 ASLSVVTTLDGSI
+1249 ASLSVITTLDGTI
-1262 VDGLISPPEQTGTV
+1262 VNGLISPPQQTGIVPTRE
-1276 STGGIAFIN
+1276 TAFIN
-1285 TTLSIPSNLNNGSII
+1285 TTLTIPSNLNNGSVVI
-1300 HLTFN
+1300 LTFN
-1305 LIAGDGA
+1305 LIAGDGS
-1312 LMASASL
+1312 LMATANL

-1342 SGSLLAIDL
+1342 SGSLLAIDI

-1364 TQIVGQKGWIVEP
+1364 TQIIGQKGWIVEA

-1383 MTPGEIRRV
+1383 MAPGEVRRV
-1392 LLNVTPPENAVH
+1392 LLNVTPPETAVH

-1436 FELDGNDVWH
+1436 FGLDGNEVWH
-1446 VTNDGGFPL
+1446 VSNDGGFPL

-1476 DAWQTEGPPSMAIG
+1476 DAWLAQGPSSMAIG

-1495 GIPISLVPPS
+1495 GIPISLMPPAN
-1505 DWDGGPFIVRIAAIN
+1505 WDGESFIIRIAAIN

-1563 SEVMDIATNR
+1563 SEVIDIATNA

-1588 DNMVEMGSVIVDGTD
+1588 DDMLEMGSVVIDELD
-1603 TLPYMVRVIDSTS
+1603 TLPYMIKVIDSTS

-1636 GEGEDSPDIYGM
+1636 GEGDDSVEIYGM
-1648 LVDEKG
+1648 LVDERG

-1661 ISLQSGLSGYLN
+1661 ISLQSGLPGYLN

-1701 VKSQDIQIRHSDYW
+1701 VKTQDIQIRHSDYW

-1727 SYDPDSESQGI
+1727 SYDPGAESQGI
-1738 RVLISRDGLQSYDD
+1738 RVLISRDGLQSYDG
-1752 LECKVLLQAPGIQ
+1752 LECKLLLQAPGIQ
-1765 ERAHSIDVAGTF
+1765 DRAHSIDVAGTF

-1782 IARPESL
+1782 IERPGSL

-1808 SEGSDNLQRI
+1808 SDSSDNLQRI

-1885 RPPPKVAAVVE
+1885 RPKPKVAAVVE
-1896 EQPPVQ
+1896 EQMPVQ
-1902 KEQLPPAPQPQV
+1902 EEQQSPVPQTQV
-1914 KQEADKYDDDLDDF
+1914 EQENNNDHDDLDDF

>member
-1 MAVFI
+1 
-6 STTPRNGLNPAH
+6 
-18 WHTDCANFEDGYELD
+18 
-33 QCMAM
+33 M
-38 KWGVDQVVIKA
+38 KGGVNQVAIKA
-49 IVLVILF
+49 IFLFVLF
-56 QVSYGLPLIE
+56 QVSYGLPLVE
-66 SGHEEGSLL
+66 SGHDKAVPLTYDETDER
-75 PNEDIVEKKEAPPWF
+75 KETPPWY

-98 GQFGQNSERVPVNID
+98 GQFGQNPERVPLNFD
-113 HGPDGGSVDGQ
+113 HGPDGGSVNGQ
-124 PSLAT
+124 PGLAT
-129 SLGTINNPV
+129 SLGTVNNPV

-151 ALSTPVASLHNQIV
+151 ALTTPVASLHNQMV

-175 ADSLFSFIVQTGSND
+175 ADSLFSFIVQTDSDD
-190 RSYLRIIDGDDSDLA
+190 RSYLRIIDGDDSELT

-240 SGSLNLRAYSPILN
+240 SGSLNLRAYSPILS
-254 CGLTGWSPGGTHLDE
+254 CGLTGWSPGGTHMDE

-303 ADTDHDGVDEILMS
+303 ADIDHDGVDEILMS
-317 VWNQANEEINVLAMD
+317 VWNQAYEEINVLALD

-345 SLDQGSHPSDP
+345 SLDQGTHPSDP

-385 DGANGNEAWSPR
+385 NGANGNEAWSPR

-408 PHVRMPGPVVANLD
+408 PHVRMPGPIVANLD

-468 YADAPPLPVDSDG
+468 YADAPPLPVDTDEDG
-481 DGVSDYLCWVT
+481 ISDYLCWVT

-541 APPAILNVDG
+541 APPSILNIDG
-551 QGAPELLVGYGRG
+551 QDSPELLVAYGRG
-564 LHAFDGDTGSPA
+564 LHAFDGDTGSSA

-584 PIEMPHRTW
+584 PIELPHRTW

-608 ALLGTASV
+608 ALLGTVSV
-616 SNGIVDVRPLQDGR
+616 SNGIVDIRPLQDGR
-630 AMIFDP
+630 ALVFDP
-636 SEPDPGEDVLIT
+636 SEPDPGEDVMIT

-657 ATDGEFDAVLY
+657 GSDIAFDVVLY
-668 ADGTEINRFRSP
+668 ADGTEINRFRSQ
-680 SLDPVAP
+680 SLDPVPP

-696 QTSWSGGLGNHEF
+696 QTSWSGGLGNHDF

-730 TTLSILPPFNATI
+730 TTLSILSPFNATI

-752 DPGGYSEVS
+752 DPGGDSEVS

-787 SWEDETPGGLQSI
+787 SWEDQTPGGLQSI

-823 EEGRLTLTLA
+823 DEGRLTLTLA
-833 LESDPNVTVVGVLP
+833 LESDPDVTVVGILP

-865 ESEGSGF
+865 ASEGAGF

-885 LGNAVESQVLRT
+885 LGNAVESQILRT

-905 DLKLYDSVTGDEI
+905 DLKLYDSATGEEI
-918 IGMSLEPFSKIELF
+918 IGMSLQPFSRVELF
-932 ASLEVPLGSQ
+932 ASLEVPVGAQ
-942 YGENVSTTLELC
+942 NGENVSTILELC
-954 VGQGEDLTCDDIT
+954 VGQGEELTCDDIT

-993 RATIPQGTD
+993 RAAIPHGTN

-1017 WSWSSSDSN
+1017 WSWSSRDSN
-1026 LSIIGDKIQITGLSG
+1026 LSIVGDKIQITGLPG
-1041 TVTEAVLELEHDI
+1041 TVIEATLELEHDI

-1064 LFRGLSDDSSEGLIS
+1064 LFRGLSDDAPERLIS

-1090 SLEMANPGDSNAMSN
+1090 SLEMADPGDSNAMSN

-1125 QYSLSWGAVF
+1125 EYSLSWSAVF
-1135 QDDGGAVDIDVIL
+1135 QDDGGVAEIGVNL

-1157 GELQTVPVSITLR
+1157 GELQTVPLSIILL

-1180 ITITMVS
+1180 ITITMAS
-1187 ILNGDTVDSVAYTIS
+1187 ILNEGTVDTVAYTIS
-1202 AIQDRSWSIQEITS
+1202 ALQDRSWSIQEITS
-1216 DGQDVMNKSK
+1216 DGQDALNKSK
-1226 LADPGSMIHLRIL
+1226 LADPGSVIHLRIL
-1239 AGNQG
+1239 AGNDG

-1249 ASLSVVTTLDGSI
+1249 ASLSVITTLDGTI
-1262 VDGLISPPEQTGTV
+1262 VNGLISPPQQTGIVPTRE
-1276 STGGIAFIN
+1276 TAFIN
-1285 TTLSIPSNLNNGSII
+1285 TTLTIPSNLNNGSVVN
-1300 HLTFN
+1300 LTFN
-1305 LIAGDGA
+1305 LIAGDGS
-1312 LMASASL
+1312 LMATANL

-1342 SGSLLAIDL
+1342 SGSLLAIDI

-1364 TQIVGQKGWIVEP
+1364 TQIIGQKGWIVEA

-1383 MTPGEIRRV
+1383 MAPGEVRRV
-1392 LLNVTPPENAVH
+1392 LLNVTPPETAVH

-1436 FELDGNDVWH
+1436 FGLDGNEVWH
-1446 VTNDGGFPL
+1446 VSNDGGFPL

-1476 DAWQTEGPPSMAIG
+1476 DAWLAQGPSSMAIG

-1495 GIPISLVPPS
+1495 GIPISLMPPAN
-1505 DWDGGPFIVRIAAIN
+1505 WDGESFIIRIAAIN

-1563 SEVMDIATNR
+1563 SEVIDIATNA

-1588 DNMVEMGSVIVDGTD
+1588 DDMLEMGSVVIDDMD
-1603 TLPYMVRVIDSTS
+1603 TLPYMIKVIDSTS

-1636 GEGEDSPDIYGM
+1636 GEGDDSVEIYGM
-1648 LVDEKG
+1648 LVDERG

-1661 ISLQSGLSGYLN
+1661 ISLQSGLPGYLN

-1701 VKSQDIQIRHSDYW
+1701 VKTQDIQIRHSDYW

-1727 SYDPDSESQGI
+1727 SYDPGAESQGI
-1738 RVLISRDGLQSYDD
+1738 RVLISRDGLQSYDG
-1752 LECKVLLQAPGIQ
+1752 LECKLLLQAPGIQ
-1765 ERAHSIDVAGTF
+1765 DRAHSIDVAGTF

-1782 IARPESL
+1782 IERPGSL

-1808 SEGSDNLQRI
+1808 SDSSDNLQRI

-1885 RPPPKVAAVVE
+1885 RPKPKVAAVVE
-1896 EQPPVQ
+1896 EQMPVQ
-1902 KEQLPPAPQPQV
+1902 EEQQSPVPQTQV
-1914 KQEADKYDDDLDDF
+1914 KQENNNDHDDLDDF

>member
-1 MAVFI
+1 
-6 STTPRNGLNPAH
+6 
-18 WHTDCANFEDGYELD
+18 
-33 QCMAM
+33 M
-38 KWGVDQVVIKA
+38 KGGVNQVAIKA
-49 IVLVILF
+49 IFLFVLF
-56 QVSYGLPLIE
+56 QVSYGLPLVE
-66 SGHEEGSLL
+66 SGHDKAVPLTYDETDER
-75 PNEDIVEKKEAPPWF
+75 KETPPWY

-98 GQFGQNSERVPVNID
+98 GQFGQNPERVPLNFD
-113 HGPDGGSVDGQ
+113 HGPDGGSVNGQ
-124 PSLAT
+124 PGLAT
-129 SLGTINNPV
+129 SLGTVNNPV

-151 ALSTPVASLHNQIV
+151 ALTTPVASLHNQMV

-175 ADSLFSFIVQTGSND
+175 ADSLFSFIVQTDSDD
-190 RSYLRIIDGDDSDLA
+190 RSYLRIIDGDDSELT

-240 SGSLNLRAYSPILN
+240 SGSLNLRAYSPILS
-254 CGLTGWSPGGTHLDE
+254 CGLTGWSPGGTHMDE
-269 LLWSWSDPDLAIS
+269 LLWSWSDPDLAIT

-303 ADTDHDGVDEILMS
+303 ADIDHDGVDEILMS
-317 VWNQANEEINVLAMD
+317 VWNQANEEINVLALD

-345 SLDQGSHPSDP
+345 SLDQGTHPSDP

-385 DGANGNEAWSPR
+385 NGANGNEAWSPR

-408 PHVRMPGPVVANLD
+408 PHVRMPGPIVANLD

-468 YADAPPLPVDSDG
+468 YADAPPLPVDTDEDG
-481 DGVSDYLCWVT
+481 ISDYLCWVT

-541 APPAILNVDG
+541 APPSILNIDG
-551 QGAPELLVGYGRG
+551 QDSPELLVAYGRG

-584 PIEMPHRTW
+584 PIELPHRTW

-608 ALLGTASV
+608 ALLGTVSV
-616 SNGIVDVRPLQDGR
+616 SNGIVDIRPLQDGR
-630 AMIFDP
+630 ALVFDP
-636 SEPDPGEDVLIT
+636 SEPDPGEDVMIT

-657 ATDGEFDAVLY
+657 GSDIAFDVVLY
-668 ADGTEINRFRSP
+668 ADGTEINRFRSQ
-680 SLDPVAP
+680 SLDPVPP

-696 QTSWSGGLGNHEF
+696 QTSWSGGLGNHDF

-730 TTLSILPPFNATI
+730 TTLSILSPFNATI

-752 DPGGYSEVS
+752 DPGGDSEVS

-787 SWEDETPGGLQSI
+787 SWEDQTPGGLQSI

-813 ISAPATATGD
+813 ISAPTTATGD
-823 EEGRLTLTLA
+823 DEGRLTLTLA
-833 LESDPNVTVVGVLP
+833 LESDPDVTVVGILP

-865 ESEGSGF
+865 ASEGAGF

-885 LGNAVESQVLRT
+885 LGNAVESQILRT

-905 DLKLYDSVTGDEI
+905 DLKLYDSATGEEI
-918 IGMSLEPFSKIELF
+918 IGMSLQPFSRVELF
-932 ASLEVPLGSQ
+932 ASLEVPAGAQ
-942 YGENVSTTLELC
+942 NGENVSTILELC
-954 VGQGEDLTCDDIT
+954 VGQGEELTCDDIT

-993 RATIPQGTD
+993 RAAIPHGTN

-1017 WSWSSSDSN
+1017 WSWSSRDSN
-1026 LSIIGDKIQITGLSG
+1026 LSIVGDKIQITGLPG
-1041 TVTEAVLELEHDI
+1041 TVTEATLELEHDI

-1064 LFRGLSDDSSEGLIS
+1064 LFRGLSDDAPERLIS

-1090 SLEMANPGDSNAMSN
+1090 SLEMADPGDSNAMSN

-1125 QYSLSWGAVF
+1125 EYSLSWSAVF
-1135 QDDGGAVDIDVIL
+1135 QDDGGVAEIGVNL

-1157 GELQTVPVSITLR
+1157 GELQTVPLSIILL

-1180 ITITMVS
+1180 ITITMAS
-1187 ILNGDTVDSVAYTIS
+1187 ILNEGTVDTVAYTIS
-1202 AIQDRSWSIQEITS
+1202 ALQDRSWSIQEITS
-1216 DGQDVMNKSK
+1216 DGQDALNKSK
-1226 LADPGSMIHLRIL
+1226 LADPGSVINLRIL
-1239 AGNQG
+1239 AGNDG

-1249 ASLSVVTTLDGSI
+1249 ASLSVITTLDGTI
-1262 VDGLISPPEQTGTV
+1262 VNGLISPPQQTGSVPTRE
-1276 STGGIAFIN
+1276 TAFIN
-1285 TTLSIPSNLNNGSII
+1285 TTLTIPSNLNNGSVVI
-1300 HLTFN
+1300 LTFN
-1305 LIAGDGA
+1305 LIAGDGS
-1312 LMASASL
+1312 LMATANL

-1342 SGSLLAIDL
+1342 SGSLLAIDI

-1364 TQIVGQKGWIVEP
+1364 TQIIGQRGWIVEA

-1383 MTPGEIRRV
+1383 MAPGEVRRV
-1392 LLNVTPPENAVH
+1392 LLNVTPPETAVH

-1436 FELDGNDVWH
+1436 FVLDGNEVWH
-1446 VTNDGGFPL
+1446 VSNDGGFPL

-1476 DAWQTEGPPSMAIG
+1476 DAWLAQGPSSMAIG

-1495 GIPISLVPPS
+1495 GIPISLMPPAN
-1505 DWDGGPFIVRIAAIN
+1505 WDGESFIIRIAAIN

-1563 SEVMDIATNR
+1563 SEVIDIATNA

-1588 DNMVEMGSVIVDGTD
+1588 DDMLEMGSVVIDGMD
-1603 TLPYMVRVIDSTS
+1603 TLPYMIKVIDSTS

-1636 GEGEDSPDIYGM
+1636 GEGDDSVEIYGM
-1648 LVDEKG
+1648 LVDERG

-1661 ISLQSGLSGYLN
+1661 ISLQSGLPGYLN

-1701 VKSQDIQIRHSDYW
+1701 VKTQDIQIRHSDYW

-1727 SYDPDSESQGI
+1727 SYDPGAESQGI
-1738 RVLISRDGLQSYDD
+1738 RVLISRDGLQSYDG
-1752 LECKVLLQAPGIQ
+1752 LECKLLLQAPGIQ
-1765 ERAHSIDVAGTF
+1765 DRAHSIDVAGTF

-1782 IARPESL
+1782 IERPGSL

-1808 SEGSDNLQRI
+1808 SDSSDNLQRI

-1885 RPPPKVAAVVE
+1885 RPKPKVAAVVE
-1896 EQPPVQ
+1896 EQMPVQ
-1902 KEQLPPAPQPQV
+1902 EEQQSPVPQTQV
-1914 KQEADKYDDDLDDF
+1914 EQENNNDNDDLDDF

>member
-1 MAVFI
+1 
-6 STTPRNGLNPAH
+6 
-18 WHTDCANFEDGYELD
+18 
-33 QCMAM
+33 M
-38 KWGVDQVVIKA
+38 KGGVNQVAIKA
-49 IVLVILF
+49 IFLFVLF
-56 QVSYGLPLIE
+56 QVSYGLPLVE
-66 SGHEEGSLL
+66 SGHDKAVPLTYDETDER
-75 PNEDIVEKKEAPPWF
+75 KETPPWY

-98 GQFGQNSERVPVNID
+98 GQFGQNPERVPLNFD
-113 HGPDGGSVDGQ
+113 HGPDGGSVNGQ
-124 PSLAT
+124 PGLAT
-129 SLGTINNPV
+129 TLGTVNNPV

-151 ALSTPVASLHNQIV
+151 ALTTPVASLHNQMV
-165 VESGAEDRCG
+165 VEIGAEDRCG
-175 ADSLFSFIVQTGSND
+175 ADSLFSFIVQTDSDD
-190 RSYLRIIDGDDSDLA
+190 RSYLRIIDGDDSELT

-240 SGSLNLRAYSPILN
+240 SGSLNLRAYSPILS
-254 CGLTGWSPGGTHLDE
+254 CGLTGWSPGGTHMDE

-303 ADTDHDGVDEILMS
+303 ADIDHDGVDEILMS
-317 VWNQANEEINVLAMD
+317 VWNQANEEINVLALD
-332 LGTTPPTSPIWAA
+332 LGTAPPTSPIWAA
-345 SLDQGSHPSDP
+345 SLDQGTHPSDP

-385 DGANGNEAWSPR
+385 NGANGNEAWSPR

-408 PHVRMPGPVVANLD
+408 PHVRMPGPIVTNLD

-468 YADAPPLPVDSDG
+468 YADAPPLPVDTDEDG
-481 DGVSDYLCWVT
+481 ISDYLCWVT

-541 APPAILNVDG
+541 APPSILNIDG
-551 QGAPELLVGYGRG
+551 QDSPELLVAYGRG

-584 PIEMPHRTW
+584 PIELPHRTW

-608 ALLGTASV
+608 ALLGTVSV
-616 SNGIVDVRPLQDGR
+616 SNGIVDIRPLQDGR
-630 AMIFDP
+630 ALVFDP
-636 SEPDPGEDVLIT
+636 SEPDPGEDVTIT

-657 ATDGEFDAVLY
+657 GSDIAFDVVLY
-668 ADGTEINRFRSP
+668 ADGTEINRFRSQ
-680 SLDPVAP
+680 SLDPVPP

-696 QTSWSGGLGNHEF
+696 QTSWSGGLGNHDF

-730 TTLSILPPFNATI
+730 TTLSILSPFNATI

-752 DPGGYSEVS
+752 DPGGDSEVS

-787 SWEDETPGGLQSI
+787 SWEDQTPGGLQSI

-823 EEGRLTLTLA
+823 DEGRLTLTLA
-833 LESDPNVTVVGVLP
+833 LESDPDVTVVGILP

-865 ESEGSGF
+865 ASEGAGF

-885 LGNAVESQVLRT
+885 LGNAVESQILRT

-905 DLKLYDSVTGDEI
+905 DLKLYDSATGEEI
-918 IGMSLEPFSKIELF
+918 IGMSLQPFSRVELF
-932 ASLEVPLGSQ
+932 ASLEVPVGAQ
-942 YGENVSTTLELC
+942 NGENVSTILELC
-954 VGQGEDLTCDDIT
+954 VGQGEELTCDDIT

-993 RATIPQGTD
+993 RAAIPHGTN

-1017 WSWSSSDSN
+1017 WSWSSRDSN
-1026 LSIIGDKIQITGLSG
+1026 LSIVGDKIQITGLPG
-1041 TVTEAVLELEHDI
+1041 TVTEATLELEHDI

-1064 LFRGLSDDSSEGLIS
+1064 LFRGLSDDAPERLIS

-1090 SLEMANPGDSNAMSN
+1090 SLEMADPGDSNAMSN

-1125 QYSLSWGAVF
+1125 EYSLSWSAVF
-1135 QDDGGAVDIDVIL
+1135 QDDGGVAEIGVNL

-1157 GELQTVPVSITLR
+1157 GELQTVPLSIILL

-1180 ITITMVS
+1180 ITITMAS
-1187 ILNGDTVDSVAYTIS
+1187 ILNEGTVDTVAYTIS
-1202 AIQDRSWSIQEITS
+1202 ALQDRSWSIQEITS
-1216 DGQDVMNKSK
+1216 DGQDALNKSK
-1226 LADPGSMIHLRIL
+1226 LADPGSVIHLRIL
-1239 AGNQG
+1239 AGNDG

-1249 ASLSVVTTLDGSI
+1249 ASLSVITTLDGTI
-1262 VDGLISPPEQTGTV
+1262 VNGFISPPQQTGIVPTRE
-1276 STGGIAFIN
+1276 TAFIN
-1285 TTLSIPSNLNNGSII
+1285 TTLTIPSNLNNGSVVI
-1300 HLTFN
+1300 LTFN
-1305 LIAGDGA
+1305 LIAGDGS
-1312 LMASASL
+1312 LMATANL

-1342 SGSLLAIDL
+1342 SGSLLAIDI

-1364 TQIVGQKGWIVEP
+1364 TQIIGQKGWIVEA

-1383 MTPGEIRRV
+1383 MAPGEVRRV
-1392 LLNVTPPENAVH
+1392 LLNVTPPETAVH

-1436 FELDGNDVWH
+1436 FGLDGNEVWH
-1446 VTNDGGFPL
+1446 VSNDGGFPL

-1476 DAWQTEGPPSMAIG
+1476 DAWLAQGPSSMAIG

-1495 GIPISLVPPS
+1495 GIPISLIPPAN
-1505 DWDGGPFIVRIAAIN
+1505 WDGESFIIRIAAIN

-1563 SEVMDIATNR
+1563 SEVIDIATNA

-1588 DNMVEMGSVIVDGTD
+1588 DGMLEMGSVVIDETD
-1603 TLPYMVRVIDSTS
+1603 TLPYMIKVIDSTS
-1616 RVPVCSLFGT
+1616 RAPVCSLFGT

-1636 GEGEDSPDIYGM
+1636 GEGDDSVEIYGM
-1648 LVDEKG
+1648 LVDERG

-1661 ISLQSGLSGYLN
+1661 ISLQSGLPGYLN

-1701 VKSQDIQIRHSDYW
+1701 VKTQDIQIRHSDYW

-1727 SYDPDSESQGI
+1727 SYDPGAESQGI
-1738 RVLISRDGLQSYDD
+1738 RVLISRDGLQSYDG
-1752 LECKVLLQAPGIQ
+1752 LECKLLLQAPGIQ
-1765 ERAHSIDVAGTF
+1765 DRAHSIDVAGTF

-1782 IARPESL
+1782 IERPGSL

-1808 SEGSDNLQRI
+1808 SDSSDNLQRI

-1885 RPPPKVAAVVE
+1885 RPKPKVAAVVE
-1896 EQPPVQ
+1896 EQMPVQ
-1902 KEQLPPAPQPQV
+1902 EEQQSPVPQTQV
-1914 KQEADKYDDDLDDF
+1914 EQENNNDHDDLDDF

>member
-1 MAVFI
+1 
-6 STTPRNGLNPAH
+6 
-18 WHTDCANFEDGYELD
+18 
-33 QCMAM
+33 M
-38 KWGVDQVVIKA
+38 KGGVNQVAIKA
-49 IVLVILF
+49 IFLFVLF
-56 QVSYGLPLIE
+56 QVSYGLPLVE
-66 SGHEEGSLL
+66 SGHDKAVPLTYDETDER
-75 PNEDIVEKKEAPPWF
+75 KETPPWY
-90 NYLQTPVW
+90 NYPQTPVW
-98 GQFGQNSERVPVNID
+98 GQFGQNPERVPLNFD
-113 HGPDGGSVDGQ
+113 HGPDGGSVNGQ
-124 PSLAT
+124 PGLAT
-129 SLGTINNPV
+129 SLGTVNNPV

-151 ALSTPVASLHNQIV
+151 ALTTPVASLHNQMV

-175 ADSLFSFIVQTGSND
+175 ADSLFSFIVQTDSDD
-190 RSYLRIIDGDDSDLA
+190 RSYLRIIDGDDSELT

-240 SGSLNLRAYSPILN
+240 SGSLNLRAYSPILS
-254 CGLTGWSPGGTHLDE
+254 CGLTGWSPGGTHMDE

-303 ADTDHDGVDEILMS
+303 ADIDHDGVDEILMS
-317 VWNQANEEINVLAMD
+317 VWNQANEEINVLALD

-345 SLDQGSHPSDP
+345 SLDQGTHPSDP

-385 DGANGNEAWSPR
+385 NGANGNEAWSPR

-408 PHVRMPGPVVANLD
+408 PHVRMPGPIVANLD

-468 YADAPPLPVDSDG
+468 YADAPPLPVDTDEDG
-481 DGVSDYLCWVT
+481 ISDYLCWVT

-541 APPAILNVDG
+541 APPSILNIDG
-551 QGAPELLVGYGRG
+551 QDSPELLVAYGRG

-584 PIEMPHRTW
+584 PIELPHRTW

-608 ALLGTASV
+608 ALLGTVSV
-616 SNGIVDVRPLQDGR
+616 SNGIVDIRPLQDGR
-630 AMIFDP
+630 ALVFDP
-636 SEPDPGEDVLIT
+636 SEPDPGEDVMIT

-657 ATDGEFDAVLY
+657 GSDIAFDVVLY
-668 ADGTEINRFRSP
+668 ADGTEINRFRSQ
-680 SLDPVAP
+680 SLDPVPP

-696 QTSWSGGLGNHEF
+696 QTSWSGGLGNHDF

-730 TTLSILPPFNATI
+730 TTLSILSPFNATI

-752 DPGGYSEVS
+752 DPGGDSEVS

-787 SWEDETPGGLQSI
+787 SWEDQTPGGLQSI

-823 EEGRLTLTLA
+823 DEGRLTLTLA
-833 LESDPNVTVVGVLP
+833 LESDPDVTVVGILP

-865 ESEGSGF
+865 ASQGAGF

-885 LGNAVESQVLRT
+885 LGNAVESQILRT

-905 DLKLYDSVTGDEI
+905 DLKLYDSATGEEI
-918 IGMSLEPFSKIELF
+918 IGMSLQPFSRVELF
-932 ASLEVPLGSQ
+932 ASLEVPAGAQ
-942 YGENVSTTLELC
+942 NGENVSTILELC
-954 VGQGEDLTCDDIT
+954 VGQGEELTCDDIT

-993 RATIPQGTD
+993 RAAIPHETN

-1017 WSWSSSDSN
+1017 WSWSSRDSN
-1026 LSIIGDKIQITGLSG
+1026 LSIVGDKIQITGLPG
-1041 TVTEAVLELEHDI
+1041 TVTEATLELEHDI

-1064 LFRGLSDDSSEGLIS
+1064 LFRGLSDDAPERLIS

-1090 SLEMANPGDSNAMSN
+1090 SLEMADPGDSNAMSN

-1125 QYSLSWGAVF
+1125 EYSLTWSAVF
-1135 QDDGGAVDIDVIL
+1135 QDDGGVAEIGVNL

-1157 GELQTVPVSITLR
+1157 GELQTVPLSIILL

-1180 ITITMVS
+1180 ITITMAS
-1187 ILNGDTVDSVAYTIS
+1187 ILNEGTVDAVEYTIS
-1202 AIQDRSWSIQEITS
+1202 ALQDRSWSIQEITS
-1216 DGQDVMNKSK
+1216 DGQDALNKSK
-1226 LADPGSMIHLRIL
+1226 LADPGSVIHLRIL
-1239 AGNQG
+1239 AGNDG

-1249 ASLSVVTTLDGSI
+1249 ASLSVITTLDGTI
-1262 VDGLISPPEQTGTV
+1262 VNGLISPPQQTGSVPTRE
-1276 STGGIAFIN
+1276 TAFIN
-1285 TTLSIPSNLNNGSII
+1285 TTLTIPSNLNNGSVVI
-1300 HLTFN
+1300 LTFN
-1305 LIAGDGA
+1305 LIAGDGS
-1312 LMASASL
+1312 LMATANL

-1342 SGSLLAIDL
+1342 SGSLLAIDI

-1364 TQIVGQKGWIVEP
+1364 TQIIGQKGWIVEA

-1383 MTPGEIRRV
+1383 MAPGEVRRV
-1392 LLNVTPPENAVH
+1392 LLNVTPPETAVH

-1436 FELDGNDVWH
+1436 FGLDGNEVWH
-1446 VTNDGGFPL
+1446 VSNDGGFPL

-1476 DAWQTEGPPSMAIG
+1476 DAWLAQGPSSMAIG

-1495 GIPISLVPPS
+1495 GIPISLMPPAN
-1505 DWDGGPFIVRIAAIN
+1505 WDGESFIIRIAAIN

-1563 SEVMDIATNR
+1563 SEVIDIATNS

-1588 DNMVEMGSVIVDGTD
+1588 DDMLEMGSVVIDEMD
-1603 TLPYMVRVIDSTS
+1603 TLPYMIKVIDSTS

-1636 GEGEDSPDIYGM
+1636 GEGDDSVEIYGM
-1648 LVDEKG
+1648 LVDERG

-1661 ISLQSGLSGYLN
+1661 ISLQSGLPGYLN

-1701 VKSQDIQIRHSDYW
+1701 VKTQDIQIRHSDYW

-1727 SYDPDSESQGI
+1727 SYDPGAESQGI
-1738 RVLISRDGLQSYDD
+1738 RVLISRDGLQSYDG
-1752 LECKVLLQAPGIQ
+1752 LECKLLLQAPGIQ
-1765 ERAHSIDVAGTF
+1765 DRAHSIDVAGTF

-1782 IARPESL
+1782 IERPGSL

-1808 SEGSDNLQRI
+1808 SDSSDNLQRI

-1885 RPPPKVAAVVE
+1885 RPKPKVAAVVE
-1896 EQPPVQ
+1896 EQMPVQ
-1902 KEQLPPAPQPQV
+1902 EEQQSPVPQTQV
-1914 KQEADKYDDDLDDF
+1914 EQENNSDHDDLDDF

>member
-1 MAVFI
+1 MKGGVNQVAV
-6 STTPRNGLNPAH
+6 
-18 WHTDCANFEDGYELD
+18 
-33 QCMAM
+33 
-38 KWGVDQVVIKA
+38 KA
-49 IVLVILF
+49 IFLFVLF
-56 QVSYGLPLIE
+56 QVSYGLPLVE
-66 SGHEEGSLL
+66 SGHDKAVPLTYDETDER
-75 PNEDIVEKKEAPPWF
+75 KETPPWY

-98 GQFGQNSERVPVNID
+98 GQFGQNPERVPLNFD
-113 HGPDGGSVDGQ
+113 HGPDGGSVNGQ
-124 PSLAT
+124 PGLAT
-129 SLGTINNPV
+129 SLGTVNNPV

-151 ALSTPVASLHNQIV
+151 ALTTPVASLHNQMV

-175 ADSLFSFIVQTGSND
+175 ADSLFSFIVQTDSDD
-190 RSYLRIIDGDDSDLA
+190 RSYLRIIDGDDSELT

-240 SGSLNLRAYSPILN
+240 SGSLNLRAYSPILS
-254 CGLTGWSPGGTHLDE
+254 CGLTGWSPGGTHMDE

-303 ADTDHDGVDEILMS
+303 ADIDHDGVDEILMS
-317 VWNQANEEINVLAMD
+317 VWNQANEEINVLALD

-345 SLDQGSHPSDP
+345 SLDQGTHPSDP

-385 DGANGNEAWSPR
+385 NGANGNEAWSPR

-408 PHVRMPGPVVANLD
+408 PHVRMPGPIVANLD

-468 YADAPPLPVDSDG
+468 YADAPPLPVDTDEDG
-481 DGVSDYLCWVT
+481 ISDYLCWVT

-541 APPAILNVDG
+541 APPSILNIDG
-551 QGAPELLVGYGRG
+551 QDSPELLVAYGRG

-584 PIEMPHRTW
+584 PIELPHRTW

-608 ALLGTASV
+608 ALLGTVSV
-616 SNGIVDVRPLQDGR
+616 SNGIVDIRPLQDGR
-630 AMIFDP
+630 ALVFDP
-636 SEPDPGEDVLIT
+636 SEPDPGEDVMIT

-657 ATDGEFDAVLY
+657 GSDIAFDVVLY
-668 ADGTEINRFRSP
+668 ADGTEINRFRSQ
-680 SLDPVAP
+680 SLDPVPP

-696 QTSWSGGLGNHEF
+696 QTSWSGGLGNHDF

-730 TTLSILPPFNATI
+730 TTLSILSPFNATI

-752 DPGGYSEVS
+752 DPGGDSEVS

-787 SWEDETPGGLQSI
+787 SWEDQTPGGLQSI

-823 EEGRLTLTLA
+823 DEGRLTLTLA
-833 LESDPNVTVVGVLP
+833 LESDPDVTVVGILP

-865 ESEGSGF
+865 ASEGAGF

-885 LGNAVESQVLRT
+885 LGNAVESQILRT

-905 DLKLYDSVTGDEI
+905 DLKLYDSATGEEI
-918 IGMSLEPFSKIELF
+918 IGMSLQPFSRVELF
-932 ASLEVPLGSQ
+932 ASLEVPVGAQ
-942 YGENVSTTLELC
+942 NGENVSTILELC
-954 VGQGEDLTCDDIT
+954 VGQGEELTCDDIT

-993 RATIPQGTD
+993 RAAIPHGTN

-1017 WSWSSSDSN
+1017 WSWSSRDSN
-1026 LSIIGDKIQITGLSG
+1026 LSIVGDKIQITGLPG
-1041 TVTEAVLELEHDI
+1041 TVTEATLELEHDI

-1064 LFRGLSDDSSEGLIS
+1064 LFRGLSDDAPERLIS

-1090 SLEMANPGDSNAMSN
+1090 SLEMADPGDSNAMSN

-1125 QYSLSWGAVF
+1125 EYSLSWSAVF
-1135 QDDGGAVDIDVIL
+1135 QDDGGVAEIGVNL

-1157 GELQTVPVSITLR
+1157 GELQTVPLSIILL

-1180 ITITMVS
+1180 ITITMAS
-1187 ILNGDTVDSVAYTIS
+1187 ILNEGTVDTVAYTIS
-1202 AIQDRSWSIQEITS
+1202 ALQDRSWSIQEVTS
-1216 DGQDVMNKSK
+1216 DGQDALNKSK
-1226 LADPGSMIHLRIL
+1226 LGDPGSVIHLRIL
-1239 AGNQG
+1239 AGNDG

-1249 ASLSVVTTLDGSI
+1249 ASLSVITTLDGTI
-1262 VDGLISPPEQTGTV
+1262 VNGLISPPQQTGIVPTRE
-1276 STGGIAFIN
+1276 TAFIN
-1285 TTLSIPSNLNNGSII
+1285 TTLTIPSNLNNGSVVI
-1300 HLTFN
+1300 LTFN
-1305 LIAGDGA
+1305 LIAGDGS
-1312 LMASASL
+1312 LMATANL

-1342 SGSLLAIDL
+1342 SGSLLAIDI

-1364 TQIVGQKGWIVEP
+1364 TQIIGQKGWIVEA

-1383 MTPGEIRRV
+1383 MAPGEVRRV
-1392 LLNVTPPENAVH
+1392 LLNVTPPETAVH

-1436 FELDGNDVWH
+1436 FGLDGNEVWH
-1446 VTNDGGFPL
+1446 VSNDGGFPL

-1476 DAWQTEGPPSMAIG
+1476 DAWLAQGPSSMAIG

-1495 GIPISLVPPS
+1495 GIPISLMPPAN
-1505 DWDGGPFIVRIAAIN
+1505 WDGESFIIRIAAIN

-1563 SEVMDIATNR
+1563 SEVIDIATNA

-1588 DNMVEMGSVIVDGTD
+1588 DDMLEMGSVVIDETD
-1603 TLPYMVRVIDSTS
+1603 TLPYMIKVIDSTS
-1616 RVPVCSLFGT
+1616 RVPVCSLFGA

-1636 GEGEDSPDIYGM
+1636 GEGDDSVEIYGM
-1648 LVDEKG
+1648 LVDERG

-1661 ISLQSGLSGYLN
+1661 ISLQSGLPGYLN

-1701 VKSQDIQIRHSDYW
+1701 VKTQDIQIRHSDYW

-1727 SYDPDSESQGI
+1727 SYDPGAESQGI
-1738 RVLISRDGLQSYDD
+1738 RVLISRDGLQSYDG
-1752 LECKVLLQAPGIQ
+1752 LECKLLLQAPGIQ
-1765 ERAHSIDVAGTF
+1765 DRAHSIDVAGTF

-1782 IARPESL
+1782 IERPGSL

-1808 SEGSDNLQRI
+1808 SDSSDNLQRI

-1885 RPPPKVAAVVE
+1885 RPKPKVAAVVE
-1896 EQPPVQ
+1896 EQMPVQ
-1902 KEQLPPAPQPQV
+1902 EEQQSPVPQTQV
-1914 KQEADKYDDDLDDF
+1914 EQENNYDHDDLDDF